1 MIDLSFLTEE
11 EQEAIMKVL
20 QRDAELKS
28 KEEER
33 VRHLPEKIKNDNQLK
48 NMSGQWF
55 YEAKS
60 KRHRDKI
67 HGADIVRASIRR
79 KPTTTAERSQNKS
92 DKTKNSWVN
101 NVNKEVSVPAELS
114 GIREETEE
122 GEVKSNQSS
131 NAVDAS
137 LETPQ
142 ESSKKVAVS
151 PGKQRKN
158 PFNDFTAPEQN
169 VKSRNSESGTVGLS
183 QMPNEDTLSPS
194 KETQSKRNVLNN
206 RSEEHRQ
213 ASGEQND
220 ESQRIADQPP
230 VPKARKVIYK
240 ITDPI
245 LEKDGSFPKPAK
257 RTDRVSGAGTPPR
270 GILKRSSSSSSTDSE
285 VLRVN
290 QTFDHQSKTSLP
302 SSTVLERVAETNP
315 PAEDPSQ
322 NSLERLKQVRFSSS
336 IGTKQPLQSPQLQ
349 HGKDIGEFDLLESDY
364 VKSAENDS
372 NRLDA
377 LQNEQTLPVKSP
389 RSQSSALDVNA
400 RDRDVSQEDTSAPYS
415 SDANRSSLPVTETLQ
430 LKTSLPMEPVTPRK
444 SSSNISPNIQEV
456 QTVDETLSQ
465 NISKQSPNPDLE
477 SSKHSIDQQPLSA
490 KTKSPQVPNASS
502 ADLQQG
508 KPVLVEDQSA
518 KTTSKPDKHAAELMK
533 VADESISK
541 VLDWF
546 KRSSNTGDENTPSV
560 ASQRRESKEEL
571 YLSPRTRVITTKDSG
586 LSTDENTQLI
596 DLSFGNNGKP
606 SNVLKPAAAD
616 AEDIQ
621 IIKVGK
627 KENLSQ
633 ETQETDYNKG
643 PIVLRKSK
651 NGREKMHLQVTDLPV
666 TKLDE
671 TNILKKSAAE
681 GKRLYKPEDESAAYK
696 EPTFLTEGKGKPGSK
711 SFSSPEKLNEGSL
724 LKTNVQV
731 QKEEEKICTI
741 KSLLEEDHVQS
752 QTGFDNKGTERKE
765 PGLLDQGSMQ
775 LDPSSPRTKL
785 PVLPQHESK
794 QPSPVQISDEDT
806 ELKKS
811 VRDIR
816 AFWES
821 NKTGPRHTNKEGIL
835 STTPSASSTV
845 QYTNKGNSKVK
856 PTDDAAASLS
866 IESKDQNKY
875 SLVTFRRVELS
886 DDEASKDK
894 FLKSSKTGPDI
905 MAKSKADHTVEKSR
919 KILQSDGK
927 VNEFTKLPKANNLQ
941 PRIGFTSTSSK
952 KYEDGKEVS
961 SENDRNP
968 SSTQQKPNFKV
979 LSLKDKIDEES
990 KNQIS
995 NPLQFQS
1002 LRSFWDIGP
1011 KSQSRTNMKNETTSP
1026 GNISS
1031 VTNKKESKELK
1042 ESRAETSQEV
1052 VMVQQQNQLPE
1063 RDKTIN
1069 FKVPESPRQE
1079 GQPILWSVNLTRTE
1093 NTESLQ
1099 TVGENVGKSVISKP
1113 KEKVDLPEQEV
1124 KEYIEKMSVPPKEQ
1138 HSTFNNGLQKLLKEI
1153 SEAPL
1158 PSIQLVNDKG
1168 VPRKELG
1175 IDEHLIVSVKTKQ
1188 SKTAPTDSKEI
1199 AVSPEEEVIETVD
1212 KTFAPS
1218 KAQLDAFNAGLEK
1231 LLKET
1236 SKISSSSSQN
1246 ITENISEETVSCP
1259 GQRRFFEK
1267 VMERSH
1273 NTYPTSQREEVLPQ
1287 EVKETI
1293 ERTVVPPKD
1302 ELDELKIGL
1311 GKLLK
1316 ESDASCPLHQ
1326 AADVDEGIQ
1335 REKSHK
1341 EFIPSS
1347 SQKAMCPGITAYVVT
1362 QNEAQPPGEAVS
1374 ETVEKTT
1381 VPPKAEFHD
1390 LDAGLKKLLK
1400 EASAISFSSYSVD
1413 NSKKA
1418 VSENVPEEDQRR
1430 YYKRITET
1438 DQAISVTAQGRV
1450 GAPNVIGTVE
1460 RSTVPYPDNVNPI
1473 NTCLE
1478 KPNEK
1483 AAKVLLP
1490 LYAKNGENVSSRLED
1505 QIDHPVSPGNHHEVT
1520 EILVKTVQPKP
1531 ELCEFNASLQK
1542 LLKEASEMP
1551 PSEQKSFD
1559 NEMHVR
1565 IQSNRSVN
1573 SSYLLDIDHPQEV
1586 KETVEKAVAPSKSE
1600 LRELN
1605 SGLEK
1610 LLKVVSEMPP
1620 SELKRLNREMY
1631 SMGNVRI
1638 QPNQSVNSTYQQEIN
1653 HPQEVNETVK
1663 KAVAP
1668 SKAEL
1673 SEFNS
1678 GLKKLLREVSE
1689 MQTPQ
1694 LKNTDNVMQKSMG
1707 MQPNQ
1712 SVDLTYQPDID
1723 HPQEVNETIAKA
1735 VAPSKSELG
1744 DFNASLQKLLKE
1756 ASETPPLKLK
1766 SVDSVIQGRTQP
1778 NQSAYSPYQQEMDHP
1793 QETEET
1799 VEKTVAPTKAE
1810 CSVLNI
1816 CLEKLLKEA
1825 SDVSSQ
1831 LPMKMG
1837 KQERPNNS
1845 VSQAEKESLAIKMPL
1860 AGPSA
1865 SSGYRTE
1872 FKIPI
1877 KRETLKQNDKALKE
1891 DLVVNEVRGSTLPV
1905 RNVAFEKT
1913 VQTNLAS
1920 PDALLKERENGAAV
1934 FKTHKMKIKNENER
1948 EEAAGKEVDK
1958 SASLADASEATSEV
1972 NAPFRFRRPSTP
1984 LKDDD
1989 RSSKISK
1996 VELVLASPYDDD
2008 DDAISFGSDLSGS
2021 TCSEE
2026 LDPILKAL
2034 KRSADR
2040 QRPSKSLE
2048 DIPSATSN
2056 KGKIDIPKEE
2066 LVLSAEDVS
2075 TVPSDLDHQF
2085 SNPEKLKRLSQSVP
2099 AFLQEES
2106 DRDTDTTSESSY
2118 PHGRIKKS
2126 PSSLTNLSG
2135 SSGMASLSSVSGSVI
2150 SIYSGD
2156 FGNVD
2161 VKGHIQ
2167 FAIDYVEQLKELHI
2181 FVSQCKDLA
2190 IADVKKQH
2198 SDPYV
2203 KTYLLPEKYKL
2214 GKRKTSV
2221 KKKTLNPVYNEI
2233 LRYKI
2238 DKALVKTQR
2247 LNLSVWHNDTF
2258 GRNSFLGEVEL
2269 DLGTWDWNDK
2279 LNKQMN
2285 WFPLKPRTPAAA
2297 LELENRGEI
2306 KLALQYVPQPVG
2318 GNKTP
2323 STGEVHI
2330 WVKECNDLPLLRGNK
2345 INSFVK
2351 CTILPDTS
2359 RKSRQKTRA
2368 VAKTTN
2374 PVFNHTMVYDGFRA
2388 DDLKEA
2394 CVELTVWDHNKL
2406 ANHFLGGLRIG
2417 MGTGKSYGIAVDWM
2431 DSTLEETT
2439 LWERMMSS
2447 PNTWVED
2454 TLPLRMLMVAKL
2466 TK

>member
-20 QRDAELKS
+20 QRDAELKRN
-28 KEEER
+28 EEER

-67 HGADIVRASIRR
+67 HGADIIRASIRR
-79 KPTTTAERSQNKS
+79 KSTTMAEQSQNKS

-131 NAVDAS
+131 NALVAT
-137 LETPQ
+137 LNKPQ

-158 PFNDFTAPEQN
+158 PFNDFIAPEQD
-169 VKSRNSESGTVGLS
+169 VKSSDSESGTTGLS
-183 QMPNEDTLSPS
+183 QMPNADTLSPS
-194 KETQSKRNVLNN
+194 KESQSKRNILNN

-213 ASGEQND
+213 ASGEQTD

-230 VPKARKVIYK
+230 VPKARKVIYR

-245 LEKDGSFPKPAK
+245 LEKDDSFPKPAK

-285 VLRVN
+285 GLRVN
-290 QTFDHQSKTSLP
+290 QIFDHQGKTGLP
-302 SSTVLERVAETNP
+302 SSTVLERVVETNP

-322 NSLERLKQVRFSSS
+322 HSLERLKQVRFSSRT
-336 IGTKQPLQSPQLQ
+336 GTKQPLQSPQLQ
-349 HGKDIGEFDLLESDY
+349 CGKDIGEFDLLESDY
-364 VKSAENDS
+364 VKNAENDTS
-372 NRLDA
+372 MLDA

-400 RDRDVSQEDTSAPYS
+400 TDRDASQEDTSAPYS
-415 SDANRSSLPVTETLQ
+415 SDANRSSLPVNETLR
-430 LKTSLPMEPVTPRK
+430 LKTSLPMEPVIPRK
-444 SSSNISPNIQEV
+444 SSSNISPNVQEV
-456 QTVDETLSQ
+456 QIVDETLSQ
-465 NISKQSPNPDLE
+465 NISKQFPNPDLE
-477 SSKHSIDQQPLSA
+477 SSKHTIDQQPLSA
-490 KTKSPQVPNASS
+490 KTKSTQVPNAST
-502 ADLQQG
+502 ADLQG
-508 KPVLVEDQSA
+508 KPVLVENQSA
-518 KTTSKPDKHAAELMK
+518 KTTSKPDKHAAEFMK
-533 VADESISK
+533 AADESISK

-546 KRSSNTGDENTPSV
+546 KRSSNTDDENTPSV
-560 ASQRRESKEEL
+560 TSQGRESKEEL
-571 YLSPRTRVITTKDSG
+571 YLSSRARVTTTKDSG
-586 LSTDENTQLI
+586 PSTDENTRPI

-606 SNVLKPAAAD
+606 NNVLKPAAVD

-621 IIKVGK
+621 ILKVGK
-627 KENLSQ
+627 KENQSQ
-633 ETQETDYNKG
+633 EIQGTDYNKG
-643 PIVLRKSK
+643 PIVLGKSK
-651 NGREKMHLQVTDLPV
+651 TGREKIHLQVTDLPV

-671 TNILKKSAAE
+671 TNILKKLAAE
-681 GKRLYKPEDESAAYK
+681 GKMLYKPEDESAAYK
-696 EPTFLTEGKGKPGSK
+696 QPTFLKDGKGKPGSK
-711 SFSSPEKLNEGSL
+711 SFSPPEKLNEGSL
-724 LKTNVQV
+724 LKTNVQTGI

-752 QTGFDNKGTERKE
+752 QTGFDDRGIERKE

-775 LDPSSPRTKL
+775 LDPSSSRTKL
-785 PVLPQHESK
+785 LTLPQHESK
-794 QPSPVQISDEDT
+794 QPSQVQISDEET
-806 ELKKS
+806 EQKRR

-816 AFWES
+816 AFWEKD
-821 NKTGPRHTNKEGIL
+821 KTGPRHTNKEDIL
-835 STTPSASSTV
+835 STTPSASSTA
-845 QYTNKGNSKVK
+845 QYINKGSSTVK
-856 PTDDAAASLS
+856 PTDSAASLS
-866 IESKDQNKY
+866 SESKVQNKH
-875 SLVTFRRVELS
+875 SLVTVRRVELS

-894 FLKSSKTGPDI
+894 FLTSSKTGPDI
-905 MAKSKADHTVEKSR
+905 MEKSKANHNVEKSR

-927 VNEFTKLPKANNLQ
+927 VNEFTKLLKANHLQ
-941 PRIGFTSTSSK
+941 PRIGFTPASSN
-952 KYEDGKEVS
+952 KYEDRKQVS
-961 SENDRNP
+961 PENDRNP
-968 SSTQQKPNFKV
+968 SSTQQKPNFKI
-979 LSLKDKIDEES
+979 LSLKEKIDEMS
-990 KNQIS
+990 KDQIS

-1002 LRSFWDIGP
+1002 LRSFWDIGA
-1011 KSQSRTNMKNETTSP
+1011 KSHMENETTSP

-1031 VTNKKESKELK
+1031 ATYQKESKELK
-1042 ESRAETSQEV
+1042 ESRAEMSQEE
-1052 VMVQQQNQLPE
+1052 VMVQQQNQLPWRE
-1063 RDKTIN
+1063 RTKKIN

-1079 GQPILWSVNLTRTE
+1079 GQPIPWSVNLTRTE
-1093 NTESLQ
+1093 NSESVQ
-1099 TVGENVGKSVISKP
+1099 IVGKNVGKSVISKP

-1124 KEYIEKMSVPPKEQ
+1124 KEYIEKRIVPPKVQ
-1138 HSTFNNGLQKLLKEI
+1138 HGTFNNGLQKLLKEM

-1158 PSIQLVNDKG
+1158 PSFQTDGDKG
-1168 VPRKELG
+1168 VPGKELG
-1175 IDEHLIVSVKTKQ
+1175 MDEQLIVSLKTMQ
-1188 SKTAPTDSKEI
+1188 SKTAPTDSKEKTE
-1199 AVSPEEEVIETVD
+1199 SPNEEVAEIVD
-1212 KTFAPS
+1212 KTVAPS
-1218 KAQLDAFNAGLEK
+1218 KAELDAFNAGLEK

-1236 SKISSSSSQN
+1236 SQISSFSSQN
-1246 ITENISEETVSCP
+1246 VTESTSEETVSWP

-1273 NTYPTSQREEVLPQ
+1273 NTYPRYQKEEALPQ

-1293 ERTVVPPKD
+1293 EKTVIPPKD

-1316 ESDASCPLHQ
+1316 ESDTSCPFHQ
-1326 AADVDEGIQ
+1326 AADADEGIQ
-1335 REKSHK
+1335 RESSHA
-1341 EFIPSS
+1341 EAIPSS
-1347 SQKAMCPGITAYVVT
+1347 SQKAMHPGITAYVMI

-1381 VPPKAEFHD
+1381 VPPKTEFCD

-1400 EASAISFSSYSVD
+1400 EASKISFSSYNID

-1418 VSENVPEEDQRR
+1418 APENVPEEDQQRF
-1430 YYKRITET
+1430 YKQVTET
-1438 DQAISVTAQGRV
+1438 DQATSVTAQERV
-1450 GAPNVIGTVE
+1450 GTPNEIGTVE
-1460 RSTVPYPDNVNPI
+1460 RTTVAYQDNVSPI
-1473 NTCLE
+1473 NTRLE
-1478 KPNEK
+1478 KRNEE

-1490 LYAKNGENVSSRLED
+1490 LHAKSGENVSSQPED
-1505 QIDHPVSPGNHHEVT
+1505 QTDHPASPGNHHEVT

-1531 ELCEFNASLQK
+1531 ELHEFNASLQK

-1551 PSEQKSFD
+1551 PSDQKSFD
-1559 NEMHVR
+1559 NEMHIR
-1565 IQSNRSVN
+1565 IQPNQSVN
-1573 SSYLLDIDHPQEV
+1573 CTYQQYIDHPQEV

-1600 LRELN
+1600 LGEFN

-1610 LLKVVSEMPP
+1610 LLK
-1620 SELKRLNREMY
+1620 
-1631 SMGNVRI
+1631 
-1638 QPNQSVNSTYQQEIN
+1638 
-1653 HPQEVNETVK
+1653 
-1663 KAVAP
+1663 
-1668 SKAEL
+1668 
-1673 SEFNS
+1673 
-1678 GLKKLLREVSE
+1678 EVSE
-1689 MQTPQ
+1689 MQTPK
-1694 LKNTDNVMQKSMG
+1694 LKSMDNAMQKSMG
-1707 MQPNQ
+1707 IQSNQ
-1712 SVDLTYQPDID
+1712 SVDLTYQQDTD

-1766 SVDSVIQGRTQP
+1766 SLDSVIQGRTQP
-1778 NQSAYSPYQQEMDHP
+1778 NPSAYSPFQQEMDHA
-1793 QETEET
+1793 QEIKET
-1799 VEKTVAPTKAE
+1799 LEKTVAPTKAE
-1810 CSVLNI
+1810 CSELNI
-1816 CLEKLLKEA
+1816 CLKKLLKEA

-1831 LPMKMG
+1831 LPTRMG
-1837 KQERPNNS
+1837 KQERPNDA
-1845 VSQAEKESLAIKMPL
+1845 VSQAEKGSLAIKMPL
-1860 AGPSA
+1860 SGPSA
-1865 SSGYRTE
+1865 SSSYRTE
-1872 FKIPI
+1872 FKMPI
-1877 KRETLKQNDKALKE
+1877 KRETLKQNDKAVKE
-1891 DLVVNEVRGSTLPV
+1891 DHVVNEVRGSALPE

-1920 PDALLKERENGAAV
+1920 TEALPKERENGVAV
-1934 FKTHKMKIKNENER
+1934 IKTHKMEMINENKR

-1958 SASLADASEATSEV
+1958 SISLADDGEATSEV
-1972 NAPFRFRRPSTP
+1972 DAPSRFRRASTP

-1989 RSSKISK
+1989 HSSKISK
-1996 VELVLASPYDDD
+1996 VELLLASPYDDD
-2008 DDAISFGSDLSGS
+2008 EDDTISFGSDLSGS
-2021 TCSEE
+2021 TCSEEE

-2056 KGKIDIPKEE
+2056 KGKVDIPKEE

-2075 TVPSDLDHQF
+2075 TVPSDPNNQF
-2085 SNPEKLKRLSQSVP
+2085 SNPEKLKRLSKSVP

-2106 DRDTDTTSESSY
+2106 DERDTDTTSESSY
-2118 PHGRIKKS
+2118 RHGRIKKS

-2135 SSGMASLSSVSGSVI
+2135 SSGMASLSSVSGSVM

-2279 LNKQMN
+2279 QNKQMN

-2345 INSFVK
+2345 LNSFVK

-2368 VAKTTN
+2368 VEKTTN
-2374 PVFNHTMVYDGFRA
+2374 PVFNHTMVYDGFRT

-2394 CVELTVWDHNKL
+2394 CVELTVWDHHKL

-2417 MGTGKSYGIAVDWM
+2417 MGTGKSYGTAVDWM
-2431 DSTLEETT
+2431 DSTLDETT

-2447 PNTWVED
+2447 PNKWVED

>member
-508 KPVLVEDQSA
+508 
-518 KTTSKPDKHAAELMK
+518 
-533 VADESISK
+533 
-541 VLDWF
+541 
-546 KRSSNTGDENTPSV
+546 
-560 ASQRRESKEEL
+560 
-571 YLSPRTRVITTKDSG
+571 
-586 LSTDENTQLI
+586 
-596 DLSFGNNGKP
+596 
-606 SNVLKPAAAD
+606 
-616 AEDIQ
+616 
-621 IIKVGK
+621 
-627 KENLSQ
+627 
-633 ETQETDYNKG
+633 
-643 PIVLRKSK
+643 
-651 NGREKMHLQVTDLPV
+651 
-666 TKLDE
+666 
-671 TNILKKSAAE
+671 
-681 GKRLYKPEDESAAYK
+681 
-696 EPTFLTEGKGKPGSK
+696 
-711 SFSSPEKLNEGSL
+711 
-724 LKTNVQV
+724 
-731 QKEEEKICTI
+731 
-741 KSLLEEDHVQS
+741 
-752 QTGFDNKGTERKE
+752 
-765 PGLLDQGSMQ
+765 
-775 LDPSSPRTKL
+775 
-785 PVLPQHESK
+785 
-794 QPSPVQISDEDT
+794 
-806 ELKKS
+806 
-811 VRDIR
+811 
-816 AFWES
+816 
-821 NKTGPRHTNKEGIL
+821 
-835 STTPSASSTV
+835 
-845 QYTNKGNSKVK
+845 
-856 PTDDAAASLS
+856 
-866 IESKDQNKY
+866 
-875 SLVTFRRVELS
+875 
-886 DDEASKDK
+886 
-894 FLKSSKTGPDI
+894 
-905 MAKSKADHTVEKSR
+905 
-919 KILQSDGK
+919 
-927 VNEFTKLPKANNLQ
+927 
-941 PRIGFTSTSSK
+941 
-952 KYEDGKEVS
+952 
-961 SENDRNP
+961 
-968 SSTQQKPNFKV
+968 
-979 LSLKDKIDEES
+979 
-990 KNQIS
+990 
-995 NPLQFQS
+995 
-1002 LRSFWDIGP
+1002 
-1011 KSQSRTNMKNETTSP
+1011 
-1026 GNISS
+1026 
-1031 VTNKKESKELK
+1031 
-1042 ESRAETSQEV
+1042 
-1052 VMVQQQNQLPE
+1052 
-1063 RDKTIN
+1063 
-1069 FKVPESPRQE
+1069 
-1079 GQPILWSVNLTRTE
+1079 
-1093 NTESLQ
+1093 
-1099 TVGENVGKSVISKP
+1099 
-1113 KEKVDLPEQEV
+1113 
-1124 KEYIEKMSVPPKEQ
+1124 
-1138 HSTFNNGLQKLLKEI
+1138 
-1153 SEAPL
+1153 
-1158 PSIQLVNDKG
+1158 
-1168 VPRKELG
+1168 
-1175 IDEHLIVSVKTKQ
+1175 
-1188 SKTAPTDSKEI
+1188 
-1199 AVSPEEEVIETVD
+1199 
-1212 KTFAPS
+1212 
-1218 KAQLDAFNAGLEK
+1218 
-1231 LLKET
+1231 
-1236 SKISSSSSQN
+1236 
-1246 ITENISEETVSCP
+1246 
-1259 GQRRFFEK
+1259 
-1267 VMERSH
+1267 
-1273 NTYPTSQREEVLPQ
+1273 
-1287 EVKETI
+1287 
-1293 ERTVVPPKD
+1293 
-1302 ELDELKIGL
+1302 
-1311 GKLLK
+1311 
-1316 ESDASCPLHQ
+1316 
-1326 AADVDEGIQ
+1326 
-1335 REKSHK
+1335 
-1341 EFIPSS
+1341 
-1347 SQKAMCPGITAYVVT
+1347 
-1362 QNEAQPPGEAVS
+1362 
-1374 ETVEKTT
+1374 
-1381 VPPKAEFHD
+1381 
-1390 LDAGLKKLLK
+1390 
-1400 EASAISFSSYSVD
+1400 
-1413 NSKKA
+1413 
-1418 VSENVPEEDQRR
+1418 
-1430 YYKRITET
+1430 
-1438 DQAISVTAQGRV
+1438 
-1450 GAPNVIGTVE
+1450 
-1460 RSTVPYPDNVNPI
+1460 
-1473 NTCLE
+1473 
-1478 KPNEK
+1478 
-1483 AAKVLLP
+1483 
-1490 LYAKNGENVSSRLED
+1490 
-1505 QIDHPVSPGNHHEVT
+1505 
-1520 EILVKTVQPKP
+1520 
-1531 ELCEFNASLQK
+1531 
-1542 LLKEASEMP
+1542 
-1551 PSEQKSFD
+1551 
-1559 NEMHVR
+1559 
-1565 IQSNRSVN
+1565 
-1573 SSYLLDIDHPQEV
+1573 
-1586 KETVEKAVAPSKSE
+1586 
-1600 LRELN
+1600 
-1605 SGLEK
+1605 
-1610 LLKVVSEMPP
+1610 
-1620 SELKRLNREMY
+1620 
-1631 SMGNVRI
+1631 
-1638 QPNQSVNSTYQQEIN
+1638 
-1653 HPQEVNETVK
+1653 
-1663 KAVAP
+1663 
-1668 SKAEL
+1668 
-1673 SEFNS
+1673 
-1678 GLKKLLREVSE
+1678 
-1689 MQTPQ
+1689 
-1694 LKNTDNVMQKSMG
+1694 
-1707 MQPNQ
+1707 
-1712 SVDLTYQPDID
+1712 
-1723 HPQEVNETIAKA
+1723 
-1735 VAPSKSELG
+1735 
-1744 DFNASLQKLLKE
+1744 
-1756 ASETPPLKLK
+1756 
-1766 SVDSVIQGRTQP
+1766 
-1778 NQSAYSPYQQEMDHP
+1778 
-1793 QETEET
+1793 
-1799 VEKTVAPTKAE
+1799 
-1810 CSVLNI
+1810 
-1816 CLEKLLKEA
+1816 
-1825 SDVSSQ
+1825 
-1831 LPMKMG
+1831 
-1837 KQERPNNS
+1837 
-1845 VSQAEKESLAIKMPL
+1845 
-1860 AGPSA
+1860 
-1865 SSGYRTE
+1865 
-1872 FKIPI
+1872 
-1877 KRETLKQNDKALKE
+1877 
-1891 DLVVNEVRGSTLPV
+1891 
-1905 RNVAFEKT
+1905 
-1913 VQTNLAS
+1913 
-1920 PDALLKERENGAAV
+1920 
-1934 FKTHKMKIKNENER
+1934 
-1948 EEAAGKEVDK
+1948 
-1958 SASLADASEATSEV
+1958 
-1972 NAPFRFRRPSTP
+1972 
-1984 LKDDD
+1984 
-1989 RSSKISK
+1989 
-1996 VELVLASPYDDD
+1996 
-2008 DDAISFGSDLSGS
+2008 
-2021 TCSEE
+2021 SEE

-2066 LVLSAEDVS
+2066 LVLSAEDDQKTDQQQETNENVQGIS

>member
-20 QRDAELKS
+20 QRDAELKR

-33 VRHLPEKIKNDNQLK
+33 VRHLPEKIKSDNQLK

-67 HGADIVRASIRR
+67 HGADIIRASIRR
-79 KPTTTAERSQNKS
+79 KPTTLAERSQNKS

-131 NAVDAS
+131 NAVDAT
-137 LETPQ
+137 LDTPQ

-158 PFNDFTAPEQN
+158 PFNDFTAPVQN
-169 VKSRNSESGTVGLS
+169 IKSRDSESGTIGLS
-183 QMPNEDTLSPS
+183 QMPNEDTLSAS
-194 KETQSKRNVLNN
+194 KETQSKRNILNS

-213 ASGEQND
+213 ASGEQID

-257 RTDRVSGAGTPPR
+257 RTDWVSGAGTPPR

-290 QTFDHQSKTSLP
+290 PIFDHQSKTGLP

-372 NRLDA
+372 SRLDA

-389 RSQSSALDVNA
+389 RSQSSALDVNS

-415 SDANRSSLPVTETLQ
+415 SDANKSSLPVNETLQ

-444 SSSNISPNIQEV
+444 SFSNISPNVQEV

-477 SSKHSIDQQPLSA
+477 SSKHTIDQQPLSA

-560 ASQRRESKEEL
+560 ASQRRETKEEL

-586 LSTDENTQLI
+586 PSTDENTQLI

-606 SNVLKPAAAD
+606 SNVLKPAAVD

-627 KENLSQ
+627 KENVSQ

-643 PIVLRKSK
+643 PIVLGKSK

-681 GKRLYKPEDESAAYK
+681 GKMLYKPEDESAAYK

-724 LKTNVQV
+724 LKTNVQI

-741 KSLLEEDHVQS
+741 KSLLEEDHGQS

-765 PGLLDQGSMQ
+765 PGLPDQGSMQ
-775 LDPSSPRTKL
+775 LEPSSPRTKL

-794 QPSPVQISDEDT
+794 QPSPVQISDEET
-806 ELKKS
+806 EQKRS

-821 NKTGPRHTNKEGIL
+821 DKTGPRHTNKEGIL

-856 PTDDAAASLS
+856 PTDDSAASLS
-866 IESKDQNKY
+866 SESKDQNKY

-941 PRIGFTSTSSK
+941 PRIGFTPPSSK

-979 LSLKDKIDEES
+979 LSLKEKIDEES

-1011 KSQSRTNMKNETTSP
+1011 KSQSRTNMKNETTSSS
-1026 GNISS
+1026 NIGS
-1031 VTNKKESKELK
+1031 VTYQKESKELK
-1042 ESRAETSQEV
+1042 ESRAETSQEE
-1052 VMVQQQNQLPE
+1052 VMVQQQNQLPGRE
-1063 RDKTIN
+1063 KTKKIN

-1093 NTESLQ
+1093 NAESLQ
-1099 TVGENVGKSVISKP
+1099 IVGENVGKSVISKP

-1124 KEYIEKMSVPPKEQ
+1124 KEYIEKMSVTPKEQ
-1138 HSTFNNGLQKLLKEI
+1138 HSTFNSGLQKLLKEM
-1153 SEAPL
+1153 SEAPS
-1158 PSIQLVNDKG
+1158 PSFQPASDKG

-1175 IDEHLIVSVKTKQ
+1175 IDEHLIVSVRTKQ
-1188 SKTAPTDSKEI
+1188 SKTAPTDSKEK
-1199 AVSPEEEVIETVD
+1199 AVSPKEEVVETVD
-1212 KTFAPS
+1212 KTVAPS
-1218 KAQLDAFNAGLEK
+1218 KTELDAFNAGLEK

-1246 ITENISEETVSCP
+1246 VTENISEETVSWP

-1273 NTYPTSQREEVLPQ
+1273 STYPTIQREEVLPQ

-1293 ERTVVPPKD
+1293 ERTVIPPKD

-1326 AADVDEGIQ
+1326 AADADEGIQ
-1335 REKSHK
+1335 RESSH
-1341 EFIPSS
+1341 EEIIPSS
-1347 SQKAMCPGITAYVVT
+1347 SQKAMRPGIAAYVVT

-1400 EASAISFSSYSVD
+1400 EASAISFSSYNVD

-1418 VSENVPEEDQRR
+1418 ASENVPEEDRRR
-1430 YYKRITET
+1430 YYKRVTET
-1438 DQAISVTAQGRV
+1438 DQATSVTAQGRV
-1450 GAPNVIGTVE
+1450 GAPNGIGTVE
-1460 RSTVPYPDNVNPI
+1460 RSTVPYQDDVSPV

-1478 KPNEK
+1478 KPNEE

-1490 LYAKNGENVSSRLED
+1490 LYAKNGENVSSQPED

-1531 ELCEFNASLQK
+1531 ELREFNASLQK

-1565 IQSNRSVN
+1565 IQ
-1573 SSYLLDIDHPQEV
+1573 
-1586 KETVEKAVAPSKSE
+1586 
-1600 LRELN
+1600 
-1605 SGLEK
+1605 
-1610 LLKVVSEMPP
+1610 
-1620 SELKRLNREMY
+1620 
-1631 SMGNVRI
+1631 
-1638 QPNQSVNSTYQQEIN
+1638 PNQSVKSTYQREIN

-1673 SEFNS
+1673 SGFNS
-1678 GLKKLLREVSE
+1678 GLKKLLKEVSE
-1689 MQTPQ
+1689 MQTLQ
-1694 LKNTDNVMQKSMG
+1694 LKNMDNAVQKSMG
-1707 MQPNQ
+1707 IQPNQ
-1712 SVDLTYQPDID
+1712 SVDLTYQQDID

-1756 ASETPPLKLK
+1756 ASETPPLK

-1778 NQSAYSPYQQEMDHP
+1778 NQSAYSSYQQEMDHP
-1793 QETEET
+1793 QEIKET

-1810 CSVLNI
+1810 CSELNI

-1825 SDVSSQ
+1825 SDISSQ
-1831 LPMKMG
+1831 LPTKMG
-1837 KQERPNNS
+1837 KQERPNDS
-1845 VSQAEKESLAIKMPL
+1845 VSQAEKGSLAIKMPL

-1865 SSGYRTE
+1865 SGGYRTE

-1877 KRETLKQNDKALKE
+1877 KRETLKQNDKAVKE
-1891 DLVVNEVRGSTLPV
+1891 DHVVNEVRGSTLPE

-1920 PDALLKERENGAAV
+1920 PEALLKERENGAAV
-1934 FKTHKMKIKNENER
+1934 FKMHKMEIKNENKR

-1989 RSSKISK
+1989 RSTKISK
-1996 VELVLASPYDDD
+1996 VELLLASPYDDED
-2008 DDAISFGSDLSGS
+2008 DTISFGSDLSGS

-2135 SSGMASLSSVSGSVI
+2135 SSGMASLSSVSGSVM

-2167 FAIDYVEQLKELHI
+2167 FAIDYVEQLKELQI

-2238 DKALVKTQR
+2238 DKELVKTQR

-2417 MGTGKSYGIAVDWM
+2417 MGTGKSYGTAVDWM
-2431 DSTLEETT
+2431 DSTLEEIT
-2439 LWERMMSS
+2439 LWERMLSS

>member
-20 QRDAELKS
+20 QRDAELKR
-28 KEEER
+28 KEDER

-67 HGADIVRASIRR
+67 HGADIIRASIRR

-92 DKTKNSWVN
+92 DKTKNNWVN

-122 GEVKSNQSS
+122 GEVKSNQRTLG
-131 NAVDAS
+131 ALTKCMLLS
-137 LETPQ
+137 LRSVLQ
-142 ESSKKVAVS
+142 YV
-151 PGKQRKN
+151 
-158 PFNDFTAPEQN
+158 FT
-169 VKSRNSESGTVGLS
+169 LS
-183 QMPNEDTLSPS
+183 LVYMSCLADTLSPS
-194 KETQSKRNVLNN
+194 KETQSKRNILNS

-213 ASGEQND
+213 ASGEQID

-230 VPKARKVIYK
+230 VPKARKIIYK
-240 ITDPI
+240 ITDPV
-245 LEKDGSFPKPAK
+245 LEKDGSVPKPTK
-257 RTDRVSGAGTPPR
+257 RTDWVSGAGTPPR

-290 QTFDHQSKTSLP
+290 QVFDHQSKTALP

-364 VKSAENDS
+364 VKRAENDS

-389 RSQSSALDVNA
+389 RSQSSALDVNT
-400 RDRDVSQEDTSAPYS
+400 RDRDVTQEDTSAPYS
-415 SDANRSSLPVTETLQ
+415 SDANRSSLPVNETLQ

-444 SSSNISPNIQEV
+444 SSSNISPNVQE
-456 QTVDETLSQ
+456 
-465 NISKQSPNPDLE
+465 
-477 SSKHSIDQQPLSA
+477 PLSA

-518 KTTSKPDKHAAELMK
+518 KTTSKPDRHAAELMK

-571 YLSPRTRVITTKDSG
+571 YLPPRTRVITTKDSG
-586 LSTDENTQLI
+586 PSTDENTQLI
-596 DLSFGNNGKP
+596 DLSFGNSGKP
-606 SNVLKPAAAD
+606 SNVLKPAAVD

-681 GKRLYKPEDESAAYK
+681 GKMLYKPEDESAAYK
-696 EPTFLTEGKGKPGSK
+696 EPTFFTEGKGKPGSK

-724 LKTNVQV
+724 LKTNVQI

-765 PGLLDQGSMQ
+765 PGLLDQGCMQ
-775 LDPSSPRTKL
+775 LEPSSPRTKL

-794 QPSPVQISDEDT
+794 QPSPIQISDEDM

-821 NKTGPRHTNKEGIL
+821 DTTGPRHTNKEGIL
-835 STTPSASSTV
+835 STTLSASSTV

-856 PTDDAAASLS
+856 PTDDSAASLS
-866 IESKDQNKY
+866 SESKDQNKY
-875 SLVTFRRVELS
+875 SLVNFRKVELS

-941 PRIGFTSTSSK
+941 PRIGLTPTSSK

-968 SSTQQKPNFKV
+968 SSTKQKPNFKV

-1031 VTNKKESKELK
+1031 VTYQKESKECE
-1042 ESRAETSQEV
+1042 ESRADTSQEEV
-1052 VMVQQQNQLPE
+1052 IVQQQNQLPE

-1069 FKVPESPRQE
+1069 FKVPELPRQE
-1079 GQPILWSVNLTRTE
+1079 GQPILRSVNLTRTE

-1099 TVGENVGKSVISKP
+1099 IVGENVGKSVISKP

-1138 HSTFNNGLQKLLKEI
+1138 HSTFNNGLQKLLKEM

-1158 PSIQLVNDKG
+1158 PSIQLVSDKS

-1175 IDEHLIVSVKTKQ
+1175 IDEHPIVSVKTKQ
-1188 SKTAPTDSKEI
+1188 SKTAPTDSKEK
-1199 AVSPEEEVIETVD
+1199 AVSPKEEVVETVD
-1212 KTFAPS
+1212 KTVAPS

-1246 ITENISEETVSCP
+1246 
-1259 GQRRFFEK
+1259 

-1273 NTYPTSQREEVLPQ
+1273 NTYPTFQREEMLPQ

-1293 ERTVVPPKD
+1293 ERT
-1302 ELDELKIGL
+1302 
-1311 GKLLK
+1311 
-1316 ESDASCPLHQ
+1316 
-1326 AADVDEGIQ
+1326 
-1335 REKSHK
+1335 
-1341 EFIPSS
+1341 
-1347 SQKAMCPGITAYVVT
+1347 
-1362 QNEAQPPGEAVS
+1362 
-1374 ETVEKTT
+1374 TVEKTT

-1400 EASAISFSSYSVD
+1400 EASAISFSSYNVD

-1418 VSENVPEEDQRR
+1418 VSENVPEDDQRR
-1430 YYKRITET
+1430 YYKRMTET
-1438 DQAISVTAQGRV
+1438 DQATS
-1450 GAPNVIGTVE
+1450 
-1460 RSTVPYPDNVNPI
+1460 
-1473 NTCLE
+1473 
-1478 KPNEK
+1478 
-1483 AAKVLLP
+1483 
-1490 LYAKNGENVSSRLED
+1490 
-1505 QIDHPVSPGNHHEVT
+1505 
-1520 EILVKTVQPKP
+1520 PKP
-1531 ELCEFNASLQK
+1531 ELREFNASLQK

-1565 IQSNRSVN
+1565 IQPNRSVN
-1573 SSYLLDIDHPQEV
+1573 SSYLVDVDHPQEV

-1600 LRELN
+1600 LSEFN

-1610 LLKVVSEMPP
+1610 LLKEVSEMPP
-1620 SELKRLNREMY
+1620 SKLKRLDREMY
-1631 SMGNVRI
+1631 SMGNVKI

-1678 GLKKLLREVSE
+1678 GLKKLLKEVSE

-1694 LKNTDNVMQKSMG
+1694 LKNMDNVMQKSMG

-1712 SVDLTYQPDID
+1712 SVDLTYQQDID

-1735 VAPSKSELG
+1735 VVPSKSELG
-1744 DFNASLQKLLKE
+1744 DFTASLQKLLKE

-1766 SVDSVIQGRTQP
+1766 TVDSVIQGRTQP

-1793 QETEET
+1793 QEIEET

-1810 CSVLNI
+1810 CSELNI

-1837 KQERPNNS
+1837 KQERPSDS
-1845 VSQAEKESLAIKMPL
+1845 VSQAEKGSLPIKMPL

-1865 SSGYRTE
+1865 SSGYCTE

-1891 DLVVNEVRGSTLPV
+1891 DHVVNEVRASTLPM
-1905 RNVAFEKT
+1905 
-1913 VQTNLAS
+1913 
-1920 PDALLKERENGAAV
+1920 
-1934 FKTHKMKIKNENER
+1934 HKMEIKNENER

-1972 NAPFRFRRPSTP
+1972 NAPFRFRRLSTP

-1996 VELVLASPYDDD
+1996 VELLLASPYDDED
-2008 DDAISFGSDLSGS
+2008 DTISFGSDLSG
-2021 TCSEE
+2021 SEE

-2048 DIPSATSN
+2048 DIPSATSSEH
-2056 KGKIDIPKEE
+2056 K
-2066 LVLSAEDVS
+2066 AFS

-2135 SSGMASLSSVSGSVI
+2135 SSGMASLSSVSGSVM

-2285 WFPLKPRTPAAA
+2285 WFPLKPRVTAA

-2306 KLALQYVPQPVG
+2306 KLALQYVPEPVG

-2466 TK
+2466 AK

>member
-20 QRDAELKS
+20 QRDAELKRN
-28 KEEER
+28 EEER

-67 HGADIVRASIRR
+67 HGADIIRASIRR
-79 KPTTTAERSQNKS
+79 KSTTMAEQSQNKS

-131 NAVDAS
+131 NALVAT
-137 LETPQ
+137 LNKPQ

-158 PFNDFTAPEQN
+158 PFNDFIAPEQD
-169 VKSRNSESGTVGLS
+169 VKSSDSESGTTGLS
-183 QMPNEDTLSPS
+183 QMPNADTLSPS
-194 KETQSKRNVLNN
+194 KESQSKRNILNN

-213 ASGEQND
+213 ASGEQTD

-230 VPKARKVIYK
+230 VPKARKVIYR

-245 LEKDGSFPKPAK
+245 LEKDDSFPKPAK

-285 VLRVN
+285 GLRVN
-290 QTFDHQSKTSLP
+290 QIFDHQGKTGLP
-302 SSTVLERVAETNP
+302 SSTVLERVVETNP

-322 NSLERLKQVRFSSS
+322 HSLERLKQVRFSSRT
-336 IGTKQPLQSPQLQ
+336 GTKQPLQSPQLQ
-349 HGKDIGEFDLLESDY
+349 CGKDIGEFDLLESDY
-364 VKSAENDS
+364 VKNAENDTS
-372 NRLDA
+372 MLDA

-400 RDRDVSQEDTSAPYS
+400 TDRDASQEDTSAPYS
-415 SDANRSSLPVTETLQ
+415 SDANRSSLPVNETLR
-430 LKTSLPMEPVTPRK
+430 LKTSLPMEPVIPRK
-444 SSSNISPNIQEV
+444 SSSNISPNVQEV
-456 QTVDETLSQ
+456 QIVDETLSQ
-465 NISKQSPNPDLE
+465 NISKQFPNPDLE
-477 SSKHSIDQQPLSA
+477 SSKHTIDQQPLSA
-490 KTKSPQVPNASS
+490 KTKSTQVPNAST
-502 ADLQQG
+502 ADLQG
-508 KPVLVEDQSA
+508 KPVLVENQSA
-518 KTTSKPDKHAAELMK
+518 KTTSKPDKHAAEFMK
-533 VADESISK
+533 AADESISK

-546 KRSSNTGDENTPSV
+546 KRSSNTDDENTPSV
-560 ASQRRESKEEL
+560 TSQGRESKEEL
-571 YLSPRTRVITTKDSG
+571 YLSSRARVTTTKDSG
-586 LSTDENTQLI
+586 PSTDENTRPI

-606 SNVLKPAAAD
+606 NNVLKPAAVD

-621 IIKVGK
+621 ILKVGK
-627 KENLSQ
+627 KENQSQ
-633 ETQETDYNKG
+633 EIQGTDYNKG
-643 PIVLRKSK
+643 PIVLGKSK
-651 NGREKMHLQVTDLPV
+651 TGREKIHLQVTDLPV

-671 TNILKKSAAE
+671 TNILKKLAAE
-681 GKRLYKPEDESAAYK
+681 GKMLYKPEDESAAYK
-696 EPTFLTEGKGKPGSK
+696 QPTFLKDGKGKPGSK
-711 SFSSPEKLNEGSL
+711 SFSPPEKLNEGSL
-724 LKTNVQV
+724 LKTNVQTGI

-752 QTGFDNKGTERKE
+752 QTGFDDRGIERKE

-775 LDPSSPRTKL
+775 LDPSSSRTKL
-785 PVLPQHESK
+785 LTLPQHESK
-794 QPSPVQISDEDT
+794 QPSQVQISDEET
-806 ELKKS
+806 EQKRR

-816 AFWES
+816 AFWEKD
-821 NKTGPRHTNKEGIL
+821 KTGPRHTNKEDIL
-835 STTPSASSTV
+835 STTPSASSTA
-845 QYTNKGNSKVK
+845 QYINKGSSTVK
-856 PTDDAAASLS
+856 PTDSAASLS
-866 IESKDQNKY
+866 SESKVQNKH
-875 SLVTFRRVELS
+875 SLVTVRRVELS

-894 FLKSSKTGPDI
+894 FLTSSKTGPDI
-905 MAKSKADHTVEKSR
+905 MEKSKANHNVEKSR

-927 VNEFTKLPKANNLQ
+927 VNEFTKLLKANHLQ
-941 PRIGFTSTSSK
+941 PRIGFTPASSN
-952 KYEDGKEVS
+952 KYEDRKQVS
-961 SENDRNP
+961 PENDRNP
-968 SSTQQKPNFKV
+968 SSTQQKPNFKI
-979 LSLKDKIDEES
+979 LSLKEKIDEMS
-990 KNQIS
+990 KDQIS

-1002 LRSFWDIGP
+1002 LRSFWDIGA
-1011 KSQSRTNMKNETTSP
+1011 KSHMENETTSP

-1031 VTNKKESKELK
+1031 ATYQKESKELK
-1042 ESRAETSQEV
+1042 ESRAEMSQEE
-1052 VMVQQQNQLPE
+1052 VMVQQQNQLPWRE
-1063 RDKTIN
+1063 RTKKIN

-1079 GQPILWSVNLTRTE
+1079 GQPIPWSVNLTRTE
-1093 NTESLQ
+1093 NSESVQ
-1099 TVGENVGKSVISKP
+1099 IVGKNVGKSVISKP

-1124 KEYIEKMSVPPKEQ
+1124 KEYIEKRIVPPKVQ
-1138 HSTFNNGLQKLLKEI
+1138 HGTFNNGLQKLLKEM

-1158 PSIQLVNDKG
+1158 PSFQTDGDKG
-1168 VPRKELG
+1168 VPGKELG
-1175 IDEHLIVSVKTKQ
+1175 MDEQLIVSLKTMQ
-1188 SKTAPTDSKEI
+1188 SKTAPTDSKEKTE
-1199 AVSPEEEVIETVD
+1199 SPNEEVAEIVD
-1212 KTFAPS
+1212 KTVAPS
-1218 KAQLDAFNAGLEK
+1218 KAELDAFNAGLEK

-1236 SKISSSSSQN
+1236 SQISSFSSQN
-1246 ITENISEETVSCP
+1246 VTESTSEETVSWP

-1273 NTYPTSQREEVLPQ
+1273 NTYPRYQKEEALPQ

-1293 ERTVVPPKD
+1293 EKTVIPPKD

-1316 ESDASCPLHQ
+1316 ESDTSCPFHQ
-1326 AADVDEGIQ
+1326 AADADEGIQ
-1335 REKSHK
+1335 RESSHA
-1341 EFIPSS
+1341 EAIPSS
-1347 SQKAMCPGITAYVVT
+1347 SQKAMHPGITAYVMI

-1381 VPPKAEFHD
+1381 VPPKTEFCD

-1400 EASAISFSSYSVD
+1400 EASKISFSSYNID

-1418 VSENVPEEDQRR
+1418 APENVPEEDQQRF
-1430 YYKRITET
+1430 YKQVTET
-1438 DQAISVTAQGRV
+1438 DQATSVTAQERV
-1450 GAPNVIGTVE
+1450 GTPNEIGTVE
-1460 RSTVPYPDNVNPI
+1460 RTTVAYQDNVSPI
-1473 NTCLE
+1473 NTRLE
-1478 KPNEK
+1478 KRNEE

-1490 LYAKNGENVSSRLED
+1490 LHAKSGENVSSQPED
-1505 QIDHPVSPGNHHEVT
+1505 QTDHPASPGNHHEVT

-1531 ELCEFNASLQK
+1531 ELHEFNASLQK

-1551 PSEQKSFD
+1551 PSDQKSFD
-1559 NEMHVR
+1559 NEMHIR
-1565 IQSNRSVN
+1565 IQPNQSVN
-1573 SSYLLDIDHPQEV
+1573 CTYQQYIDHPQEV

-1600 LRELN
+1600 LGEFN

-1610 LLKVVSEMPP
+1610 LLK
-1620 SELKRLNREMY
+1620 
-1631 SMGNVRI
+1631 
-1638 QPNQSVNSTYQQEIN
+1638 
-1653 HPQEVNETVK
+1653 
-1663 KAVAP
+1663 
-1668 SKAEL
+1668 
-1673 SEFNS
+1673 
-1678 GLKKLLREVSE
+1678 EVSE
-1689 MQTPQ
+1689 MQTPK
-1694 LKNTDNVMQKSMG
+1694 LKSMDNAMQKSMG
-1707 MQPNQ
+1707 IQSNQ
-1712 SVDLTYQPDID
+1712 SVDLTYQQDTD

-1766 SVDSVIQGRTQP
+1766 SLDSVIQGRTQP
-1778 NQSAYSPYQQEMDHP
+1778 NPSAYSPFQQEMDHA
-1793 QETEET
+1793 QEIKET
-1799 VEKTVAPTKAE
+1799 LEKTVAPTKAE
-1810 CSVLNI
+1810 CSELNI
-1816 CLEKLLKEA
+1816 CLKKLLKEA

-1831 LPMKMG
+1831 LPTRMG
-1837 KQERPNNS
+1837 KQERPNDA
-1845 VSQAEKESLAIKMPL
+1845 VSQAEKGSLAIKMPL
-1860 AGPSA
+1860 SGPSA
-1865 SSGYRTE
+1865 SSSYRTE
-1872 FKIPI
+1872 FKMPI
-1877 KRETLKQNDKALKE
+1877 KRETLKQNDKAVKE
-1891 DLVVNEVRGSTLPV
+1891 DHVVNEVRGSALPE

-1920 PDALLKERENGAAV
+1920 TEALPKERENGVAV
-1934 FKTHKMKIKNENER
+1934 IKTHKMEMINENKR

-1958 SASLADASEATSEV
+1958 SISLADDGEATSEV
-1972 NAPFRFRRPSTP
+1972 DAPSRFRRASTP

-1989 RSSKISK
+1989 HSSKISK
-1996 VELVLASPYDDD
+1996 VELLLASPYDDD
-2008 DDAISFGSDLSGS
+2008 EDDTISFGSDLSGS
-2021 TCSEE
+2021 TCSEEE

-2048 DIPSATSN
+2048 DIPSATS
-2056 KGKIDIPKEE
+2056 I
-2066 LVLSAEDVS
+2066 S
-2075 TVPSDLDHQF
+2075 TVPSDPNNQF
-2085 SNPEKLKRLSQSVP
+2085 SNPEKLKRLSKSVP

-2106 DRDTDTTSESSY
+2106 DERDTDTTSESSY
-2118 PHGRIKKS
+2118 RHGRIKKS

-2135 SSGMASLSSVSGSVI
+2135 SSGMASLSSVSGSVM

-2279 LNKQMN
+2279 QNKQMN

-2345 INSFVK
+2345 LNSFVK

-2368 VAKTTN
+2368 VEKTTN
-2374 PVFNHTMVYDGFRA
+2374 PVFNHTMVYDGFRT

-2394 CVELTVWDHNKL
+2394 CVELTVWDHHKL

-2417 MGTGKSYGIAVDWM
+2417 MGTGKSYGTAVDWM
-2431 DSTLEETT
+2431 DSTLDETT

-2447 PNTWVED
+2447 PNKWVED

>member
-20 QRDAELKS
+20 QRDEELKRN
-28 KEEER
+28 EEER

-67 HGADIVRASIRR
+67 HGADIIRASIRR
-79 KPTTTAERSQNKS
+79 KPTTKAERSQNKS

-131 NAVDAS
+131 NALDAT
-137 LETPQ
+137 LDKPQ

-169 VKSRNSESGTVGLS
+169 VKSRDSESGTTDLS

-194 KETQSKRNVLNN
+194 KESQSKRNVLNS
-206 RSEEHRQ
+206 RSEDHRQ
-213 ASGEQND
+213 ASGEQTD
-220 ESQRIADQPP
+220 ESQRIADRPP

-245 LEKDGSFPKPAK
+245 LEKESSFPKPAK
-257 RTDRVSGAGTPPR
+257 RTDWVNGAGTPPR

-290 QTFDHQSKTSLP
+290 QIFDHQSKTGLP

-364 VKSAENDS
+364 VKNAENDNS
-372 NRLDA
+372 RLDA

-400 RDRDVSQEDTSAPYS
+400 TDRDVSQEDTSVPYS
-415 SDANRSSLPVTETLQ
+415 SDANRSSLPVNETLQ

-444 SSSNISPNIQEV
+444 SSSNLSPNVQEV

-477 SSKHSIDQQPLSA
+477 SSKHTIDQQPLSA

-518 KTTSKPDKHAAELMK
+518 KTTSKPDKHTAEFMK

-546 KRSSNTGDENTPSV
+546 KRSSDTGDETTPSV
-560 ASQRRESKEEL
+560 ASQGRESKEEL
-571 YLSPRTRVITTKDSG
+571 YSSPRTRVITTKDSG
-586 LSTDENTQLI
+586 PSTDENTQLI

-606 SNVLKPAAAD
+606 SNVLKPAAVD
-616 AEDIQ
+616 AEDVQ

-627 KENLSQ
+627 KENLSE
-633 ETQETDYNKG
+633 ETQGTDYNKG
-643 PIVLRKSK
+643 PIVLGKSK
-651 NGREKMHLQVTDLPV
+651 SGREKIHLQVTDLPV

-681 GKRLYKPEDESAAYK
+681 GKILYKPEDESAAYK
-696 EPTFLTEGKGKPGSK
+696 EPTFLTERKGKPGSK

-724 LKTNVQV
+724 LKTNVQIQKGI
-731 QKEEEKICTI
+731 QKEEEKICII

-752 QTGFDNKGTERKE
+752 QTEFDNKGTEIKE

-775 LDPSSPRTKL
+775 LEPSSPRMKL

-794 QPSPVQISDEDT
+794 QPSQVQSSDEET
-806 ELKKS
+806 EQKRT

-821 NKTGPRHTNKEGIL
+821 NKTGPRHANKEGIL

-845 QYTNKGNSKVK
+845 QYINKGNSKVK
-856 PTDDAAASLS
+856 PTDGCAASLS
-866 IESKDQNKY
+866 SESKDQNKY

-894 FLKSSKTGPDI
+894 FPKSSKTGPDI
-905 MAKSKADHTVEKSR
+905 MDKSKADHTVEKSR
-919 KILQSDGK
+919 KILQPDGK
-927 VNEFTKLPKANNLQ
+927 VNEFTKLPKANHLQ
-941 PRIGFTSTSSK
+941 PRIGFTPTSSK

-961 SENDRNP
+961 SENDTHP
-968 SSTQQKPNFKV
+968 SSTQQKPHFQV
-979 LSLKDKIDEES
+979 LSLKEKIDEES

-1002 LRSFWDIGP
+1002 LRSFWDIGA

-1031 VTNKKESKELK
+1031 VTCQKESKELK
-1042 ESRAETSQEV
+1042 ESRAETSQVEV
-1052 VMVQQQNQLPE
+1052 IVQQQNQLPE
-1063 RDKTIN
+1063 REKTKKIN
-1069 FKVPESPRQE
+1069 FKVPELPRQE
-1079 GQPILWSVNLTRTE
+1079 GQPIPWSVNLTRTE
-1093 NTESLQ
+1093 NAESLQ
-1099 TVGENVGKSVISKP
+1099 IVGKNVGKSVISKP

-1138 HSTFNNGLQKLLKEI
+1138 HSTFNNSLQKLLKEM

-1158 PSIQLVNDKG
+1158 PSFQPASDKG

-1175 IDEHLIVSVKTKQ
+1175 IDERLIVSIKTMQ
-1188 SKTAPTDSKEI
+1188 SKTAPTDSKEK
-1199 AVSPEEEVIETVD
+1199 AKFPKEEVVETVD
-1212 KTFAPS
+1212 KTVAPS
-1218 KAQLDAFNAGLEK
+1218 KAELDSFNAGLEK

-1246 ITENISEETVSCP
+1246 VTENISEETVSWP

-1273 NTYPTSQREEVLPQ
+1273 NTYPTFQKEEMLPQ

-1311 GKLLK
+1311 AKLLK

-1326 AADVDEGIQ
+1326 AADGDEGIQ
-1335 REKSHK
+1335 RESSH
-1341 EFIPSS
+1341 EEVIPSS
-1347 SQKAMCPGITAYVVT
+1347 SQKTMRPGIAAYVVT
-1362 QNEAQPPGEAVS
+1362 QNEAQPPGEAIS
-1374 ETVEKTT
+1374 EIVEKTT

-1400 EASAISFSSYSVD
+1400 EASAISFSSYTID

-1418 VSENVPEEDQRR
+1418 ASENVPEEDRRR
-1430 YYKRITET
+1430 YYKRVTET
-1438 DQAISVTAQGRV
+1438 DQATSVTAQERV
-1450 GAPNVIGTVE
+1450 GTPNEIGTVE
-1460 RSTVPYPDNVNPI
+1460 RTTVPYQDNVSPI
-1473 NTCLE
+1473 NPCLE

-1490 LYAKNGENVSSRLED
+1490 LYAKSGENVSSRPED
-1505 QIDHPVSPGNHHEVT
+1505 QTDHPVSPGNHHEVT

-1531 ELCEFNASLQK
+1531 ELREFNASLQK

-1551 PSEQKSFD
+1551 PSEQKSVD
-1559 NEMHVR
+1559 NEMH
-1565 IQSNRSVN
+1565 
-1573 SSYLLDIDHPQEV
+1573 
-1586 KETVEKAVAPSKSE
+1586 
-1600 LRELN
+1600 
-1605 SGLEK
+1605 
-1610 LLKVVSEMPP
+1610 
-1620 SELKRLNREMY
+1620 
-1631 SMGNVRI
+1631 VRI
-1638 QPNQSVNSTYQQEIN
+1638 QPNQSVNSSYQQDID

-1668 SKAEL
+1668 SKSERN
-1673 SEFNS
+1673 EFNS
-1678 GLKKLLREVSE
+1678 GLEKLLKEVSE
-1689 MQTPQ
+1689 MQTPK
-1694 LKNTDNVMQKSMG
+1694 LKNMDNAMQKSMRI
-1707 MQPNQ
+1707 QPNQ
-1712 SVDLTYQPDID
+1712 SVDLTYQQDID
-1723 HPQEVNETIAKA
+1723 HPQEVKETVAKV

-1766 SVDSVIQGRTQP
+1766 SLDSEAQGRTQP
-1778 NQSAYSPYQQEMDHP
+1778 NESAYSPYQQEMDHP
-1793 QETEET
+1793 QEIKET

-1810 CSVLNI
+1810 CSELNI

-1831 LPMKMG
+1831 LPTKMG
-1837 KQERPNNS
+1837 KQERPNDS
-1845 VSQAEKESLAIKMPL
+1845 VSQSEKGSLAIKMPL
-1860 AGPSA
+1860 SGPSA

-1877 KRETLKQNDKALKE
+1877 KRETLKQNDTAVKE
-1891 DLVVNEVRGSTLPV
+1891 DHVVNEVRGSILPE

-1913 VQTNLAS
+1913 IQTNLAS
-1920 PDALLKERENGAAV
+1920 TEALPKERENGAAV
-1934 FKTHKMKIKNENER
+1934 IKTHKMEIKNENKR

-1958 SASLADASEATSEV
+1958 STSLADASEATSEV
-1972 NAPFRFRRPSTP
+1972 NAPFRFRRVSTP

-2008 DDAISFGSDLSGS
+2008 EDDTISFGSDLSGS

-2056 KGKIDIPKEE
+2056 KGKVDIPKEE

-2075 TVPSDLDHQF
+2075 TVPSDLDNQF

-2099 AFLQEES
+2099 AFLQEE
-2106 DRDTDTTSESSY
+2106 
-2118 PHGRIKKS
+2118 
-2126 PSSLTNLSG
+2126 
-2135 SSGMASLSSVSGSVI
+2135 VSGSVM

-2285 WFPLKPRTPAAA
+2285 WYLLKPRTPSAA

-2368 VAKTTN
+2368 VAKTTS

-2406 ANHFLGGLRIG
+2406 ANRFLGGLRIG
-2417 MGTGKSYGIAVDWM
+2417 MGTGKSYGTAVDWM
-2431 DSTLEETT
+2431 DSTSDETT

-2454 TLPLRMLMVAKL
+2454 TLPLRMIMVAKL

>member
-20 QRDAELKS
+20 QRDAELKRN
-28 KEEER
+28 EEER

-48 NMSGQWF
+48 NMTGQWF

-67 HGADIVRASIRR
+67 HGADIIRASIRR
-79 KPTTTAERSQNKS
+79 KPTTGAERSQNKS

-101 NVNKEVSVPAELS
+101 NVNKAVSVPAELS

-122 GEVKSNQSS
+122 GEVKSKQSS
-131 NAVDAS
+131 NALDAT
-137 LETPQ
+137 LDKPQ

-169 VKSRNSESGTVGLS
+169 VKSRDSESGTTGLS

-194 KETQSKRNVLNN
+194 KESQSKRNLLNS
-206 RSEEHRQ
+206 RSEKQKQ
-213 ASGEQND
+213 ASGEQID

-257 RTDRVSGAGTPPR
+257 RTDWVSGAGTPPR

-290 QTFDHQSKTSLP
+290 QIFDHQSKTGLP

-364 VKSAENDS
+364 VKNAENDS
-372 NRLDA
+372 SRLDA

-400 RDRDVSQEDTSAPYS
+400 TDRDVSQEDTSAPYS
-415 SDANRSSLPVTETLQ
+415 SDANRSSLPVNETLQ

-444 SSSNISPNIQEV
+444 SSSNISPNVQEV

-465 NISKQSPNPDLE
+465 NVSKQSPNPDLE
-477 SSKHSIDQQPLSA
+477 SSKHTIDQQPLSA
-490 KTKSPQVPNASS
+490 KTKSSQVPNAIS

-518 KTTSKPDKHAAELMK
+518 KTTSKPDKHAAEFMK
-533 VADESISK
+533 AADESISK

-560 ASQRRESKEEL
+560 ASQGRESKEEL
-571 YLSPRTRVITTKDSG
+571 YLSPRTRVITTKESRP
-586 LSTDENTQLI
+586 STDENTQLI
-596 DLSFGNNGKP
+596 DLSFGSNGKP

-621 IIKVGK
+621 ILKVGK

-633 ETQETDYNKG
+633 ETQGTDYNKG
-643 PIVLRKSK
+643 PIVLGKSK
-651 NGREKMHLQVTDLPV
+651 SGREKIHLQVTDLPV

-681 GKRLYKPEDESAAYK
+681 GKMLYKPEDESAAYK
-696 EPTFLTEGKGKPGSK
+696 EPTFLTEGKDKPGSK
-711 SFSSPEKLNEGSL
+711 SFSSPEKINEGSL
-724 LKTNVQV
+724 LKTNVQIQKGI

-741 KSLLEEDHVQS
+741 KSLLEKDHVQS

-775 LDPSSPRTKL
+775 LEPCSSRPKL

-794 QPSPVQISDEDT
+794 QPSQVQISDEET
-806 ELKKS
+806 EQKRR

-821 NKTGPRHTNKEGIL
+821 DKTGPRHTNKED
-835 STTPSASSTV
+835 TTPSASSTI
-845 QYTNKGNSKVK
+845 QYINKGNSKVK
-856 PTDDAAASLS
+856 PTDDSAASLS
-866 IESKDQNKY
+866 SESKDQNKY

-886 DDEASKDK
+886 DNEASKDK

-905 MAKSKADHTVEKSR
+905 MDKSKADGTVEKSR
-919 KILQSDGK
+919 NILQSDGK
-927 VNEFTKLPKANNLQ
+927 VNEFTKLPKANHLQ
-941 PRIGFTSTSSK
+941 PRIGFTPTSSK

-979 LSLKDKIDEES
+979 LSLKEKIDEES

-1002 LRSFWDIGP
+1002 LRSFWDIGA
-1011 KSQSRTNMKNETTSP
+1011 KSQNRTNMKNETTSP

-1031 VTNKKESKELK
+1031 VTYQKESKELK
-1042 ESRAETSQEV
+1042 ESRAEMSQEE

-1063 RDKTIN
+1063 REKTGKIN

-1079 GQPILWSVNLTRTE
+1079 GPPIPWSVNLTRTE
-1093 NTESLQ
+1093 NAESLQ
-1099 TVGENVGKSVISKP
+1099 VGRGKSVISKP

-1138 HSTFNNGLQKLLKEI
+1138 HSTFNNGLQKLLKEM

-1158 PSIQLVNDKG
+1158 PSFQPASDKG

-1175 IDEHLIVSVKTKQ
+1175 IDEHLIVSVKTMQ
-1188 SKTAPTDSKEI
+1188 RKTAPTDSKEK
-1199 AVSPEEEVIETVD
+1199 AESPKEEVVETVD
-1212 KTFAPS
+1212 KTVAPS
-1218 KAQLDAFNAGLEK
+1218 KAELDAFNAGLEK

-1246 ITENISEETVSCP
+1246 VTENISEETVSWP

-1273 NTYPTSQREEVLPQ
+1273 NTYPTFQKKEVLPQ

-1326 AADVDEGIQ
+1326 AADADEGIQ
-1335 REKSHK
+1335 RESSH
-1341 EFIPSS
+1341 EEVIPSF
-1347 SQKAMCPGITAYVVT
+1347 SQKAMRPGIAAYVVT

-1400 EASAISFSSYSVD
+1400 EASAISFSSYNID

-1418 VSENVPEEDQRR
+1418 VSENVPEEDQQRF
-1430 YYKRITET
+1430 YKRVTET
-1438 DQAISVTAQGRV
+1438 DQATSVTAQERV
-1450 GAPNVIGTVE
+1450 GTPNEIGTVE
-1460 RSTVPYPDNVNPI
+1460 RTTVPYQDNVSPI

-1478 KPNEK
+1478 KPNKE

-1490 LYAKNGENVSSRLED
+1490 LYAKSGENVSSRPED
-1505 QIDHPVSPGNHHEVT
+1505 QTDHPVSPGNHHEVT
-1520 EILVKTVQPKP
+1520 EILVKTVQPKH
-1531 ELCEFNASLQK
+1531 ELREFNASLQK

-1565 IQSNRSVN
+1565 IQPNQSVN
-1573 SSYLLDIDHPQEV
+1573 SSYQQDIDHPQEV
-1586 KETVEKAVAPSKSE
+1586 NEMVKKAAAPSKSE
-1600 LRELN
+1600 LSEFN

-1610 LLKVVSEMPP
+1610 LLK
-1620 SELKRLNREMY
+1620 
-1631 SMGNVRI
+1631 
-1638 QPNQSVNSTYQQEIN
+1638 
-1653 HPQEVNETVK
+1653 
-1663 KAVAP
+1663 
-1668 SKAEL
+1668 
-1673 SEFNS
+1673 
-1678 GLKKLLREVSE
+1678 EVSE
-1689 MQTPQ
+1689 MQTPK
-1694 LKNTDNVMQKSMG
+1694 LKNMDNAMQKSMG
-1707 MQPNQ
+1707 IQPNQ
-1712 SVDLTYQPDID
+1712 SIDLTYQQDID

-1766 SVDSVIQGRTQP
+1766 SLDSVIQGRTQP

-1793 QETEET
+1793 QEIKET

-1810 CSVLNI
+1810 CSELNI

-1831 LPMKMG
+1831 LPTKMG
-1837 KQERPNNS
+1837 KQERLNDS
-1845 VSQAEKESLAIKMPL
+1845 VSQAEKGSLAIKMPL
-1860 AGPSA
+1860 SGPSA

-1872 FKIPI
+1872 YKIPI
-1877 KRETLKQNDKALKE
+1877 KRETLKQNDKAVKE
-1891 DLVVNEVRGSTLPV
+1891 DHVVNEVRGSTLPE

-1920 PDALLKERENGAAV
+1920 TEALPKERENGAAV
-1934 FKTHKMKIKNENER
+1934 IKTHKMEIKNENKR
-1948 EEAAGKEVDK
+1948 EEAAGKVVDK

-1972 NAPFRFRRPSTP
+1972 NAPFRFRKASTP
-1984 LKDDD
+1984 LKEDD

-1996 VELVLASPYDDD
+1996 VELLLASPYDDD
-2008 DDAISFGSDLSGS
+2008 EDDTISFGSDLSGS

-2056 KGKIDIPKEE
+2056 KGKVDIPKEE

-2075 TVPSDLDHQF
+2075 TVPSDLDNQF

-2135 SSGMASLSSVSGSVI
+2135 SSGMASLSSVSGSVM

-2221 KKKTLNPVYNEI
+2221 RKKTLNPVYNEI

-2285 WFPLKPRTPAAA
+2285 WFLLKPRTPAAA

-2374 PVFNHTMVYDGFRA
+2374 PVFNHTMVYDGFKA

-2417 MGTGKSYGIAVDWM
+2417 MGTGKSYGTAVDWM
-2431 DSTLEETT
+2431 DSTLDETT

-2447 PNTWVED
+2447 PNTWIED

>member
-20 QRDAELKS
+20 QRDAELKRN
-28 KEEER
+28 EEER

-67 HGADIVRASIRR
+67 HGADIIRASIRR
-79 KPTTTAERSQNKS
+79 KPTTIAEQSQNKS

-114 GIREETEE
+114 GIREEREE
-122 GEVKSNQSS
+122 GDVKSNQSS
-131 NAVDAS
+131 NALDAT
-137 LETPQ
+137 LDIPQ

-158 PFNDFTAPEQN
+158 PFNDFIAPEQN
-169 VKSRNSESGTVGLS
+169 IKSRDSESGTTGLS

-194 KETQSKRNVLNN
+194 KESQSKRNLLNN

-213 ASGEQND
+213 ASGEQTD

-230 VPKARKVIYK
+230 VPKARKVIYR

-290 QTFDHQSKTSLP
+290 QIFDHQSKTGLP

-322 NSLERLKQVRFSSS
+322 NSLERLKQVRFSSRT
-336 IGTKQPLQSPQLQ
+336 GTKQPLQSPQLQ
-349 HGKDIGEFDLLESDY
+349 CGKDIGEFDLLE
-364 VKSAENDS
+364 NDTS
-372 NRLDA
+372 RFDA
-377 LQNEQTLPVKSP
+377 LQNEQTLPVKPP
-389 RSQSSALDVNA
+389 RSQSSASSVNA
-400 RDRDVSQEDTSAPYS
+400 TDRDASQEDTSAPYS
-415 SDANRSSLPVTETLQ
+415 SDANRSSLPVNETLHF
-430 LKTSLPMEPVTPRK
+430 KTSLPMEPVTPRK
-444 SSSNISPNIQEV
+444 SSSNISPNVQEV

-465 NISKQSPNPDLE
+465 NISKRSPNPDLE
-477 SSKHSIDQQPLSA
+477 SSKHTIDQQPLSA
-490 KTKSPQVPNASS
+490 KTKSTQVPNAST

-508 KPVLVEDQSA
+508 KPVLVENQSA
-518 KTTSKPDKHAAELMK
+518 KTTSKPDKHAAEFMK
-533 VADESISK
+533 AADESISK

-546 KRSSNTGDENTPSV
+546 KRSSSTGDENTPSV
-560 ASQRRESKEEL
+560 TSQRRESKEEL
-571 YLSPRTRVITTKDSG
+571 YLSSRARVITTKDSG
-586 LSTDENTQLI
+586 PSTDENTPLI
-596 DLSFGNNGKP
+596 DLSFGNHGKP
-606 SNVLKPAAAD
+606 SNVLKPAAVD

-621 IIKVGK
+621 ILKVGK
-627 KENLSQ
+627 KENQSQ
-633 ETQETDYNKG
+633 EIQGTDYNKG
-643 PIVLRKSK
+643 PIVLGKSK
-651 NGREKMHLQVTDLPV
+651 SGREKIHLQVTDLPD

-681 GKRLYKPEDESAAYK
+681 GKMLYKPEDESAAYK
-696 EPTFLTEGKGKPGSK
+696 EPTFLKDGKGKPGSK

-724 LKTNVQV
+724 LKTNVQTGI

-741 KSLLEEDHVQS
+741 NSLLEEDHVQS
-752 QTGFDNKGTERKE
+752 QTGFDDRGIERKE

-775 LDPSSPRTKL
+775 LDPSSSRTKL

-794 QPSPVQISDEDT
+794 QPSQVQISDEET
-806 ELKKS
+806 EQKRR

-816 AFWES
+816 AFWERD
-821 NKTGPRHTNKEGIL
+821 KTGPRLTNKEGIL
-835 STTPSASSTV
+835 STTPSASSTA
-845 QYTNKGNSKVK
+845 QYINKGSRTVK
-856 PTDDAAASLS
+856 PTDSAASLS
-866 IESKDQNKY
+866 SESKVQNKH
-875 SLVTFRRVELS
+875 SLVTVRVELS

-905 MAKSKADHTVEKSR
+905 MEKSKANHNVEKSR

-927 VNEFTKLPKANNLQ
+927 VNEFTKLPKANHLQ
-941 PRIGFTSTSSK
+941 PRIDFTPASSNK
-952 KYEDGKEVS
+952 CEDWKQVS
-961 SENDRNP
+961 PENDRNP
-968 SSTQQKPNFKV
+968 ASTQQKPNFKI
-979 LSLKDKIDEES
+979 LSLKEKIDEES

-995 NPLQFQS
+995 NPLHFQS
-1002 LRSFWDIGP
+1002 LRSFWDIGA
-1011 KSQSRTNMKNETTSP
+1011 KSHVENETTSP

-1031 VTNKKESKELK
+1031 ATYQRESKELK
-1042 ESRAETSQEV
+1042 ESRAEMSEEE
-1052 VMVQQQNQLPE
+1052 VMVQQQNQLPLRE
-1063 RDKTIN
+1063 RTKKIN

-1079 GQPILWSVNLTRTE
+1079 GQPIPWSVNLTRTE
-1093 NTESLQ
+1093 NAESVQ
-1099 TVGENVGKSVISKP
+1099 IVGKNVGKSVISKP
-1113 KEKVDLPEQEV
+1113 EEKVDLLEQEV
-1124 KEYIEKMSVPPKEQ
+1124 KEYIEKRIVPPKVQ
-1138 HSTFNNGLQKLLKEI
+1138 HSTFNSGLQKLLKEM

-1158 PSIQLVNDKG
+1158 PSFQPAGDKG
-1168 VPRKELG
+1168 SPREELG
-1175 IDEHLIVSVKTKQ
+1175 IDEQLIVSVKTMQ
-1188 SKTAPTDSKEI
+1188 SKAAPTDSKEK
-1199 AVSPEEEVIETVD
+1199 AESPKEEVAETVD
-1212 KTFAPS
+1212 KTVAPS
-1218 KAQLDAFNAGLEK
+1218 KAELNAFNAGLEK

-1236 SKISSSSSQN
+1236 SQIPSSSSSQN
-1246 ITENISEETVSCP
+1246 VTENTSEETVSWP

-1267 VMERSH
+1267 VIERSH
-1273 NTYPTSQREEVLPQ
+1273 NTYPRYQKEEALPQ
-1287 EVKETI
+1287 EVKETM
-1293 ERTVVPPKD
+1293 EKTVIPPKD
-1302 ELDELKIGL
+1302 ELHELKIGL

-1326 AADVDEGIQ
+1326 AADADEGIQ
-1335 REKSHK
+1335 RESSYA
-1341 EFIPSS
+1341 EAIPSS
-1347 SQKAMCPGITAYVVT
+1347 SPKAMHPGIAAYVMT

-1381 VPPKAEFHD
+1381 VPPKTEFCD

-1400 EASAISFSSYSVD
+1400 EASKISFSSYSID
-1413 NSKKA
+1413 NSKQGA
-1418 VSENVPEEDQRR
+1418 PESVPEEDGQRF
-1430 YYKRITET
+1430 YKQVTET
-1438 DQAISVTAQGRV
+1438 DQGTSVAAQQRV
-1450 GAPNVIGTVE
+1450 GTPDEIGTVE
-1460 RSTVPYPDNVNPI
+1460 RTTVPYQDNVSPI
-1473 NTCLE
+1473 DTCLE
-1478 KPNEK
+1478 KPDEE

-1490 LYAKNGENVSSRLED
+1490 LHAKSGENVSSQPED
-1505 QIDHPVSPGNHHEVT
+1505 QTDHPISPGNHHEVT

-1531 ELCEFNASLQK
+1531 ELREFNASLQK

-1551 PSEQKSFD
+1551 PSDQKSFD

-1565 IQSNRSVN
+1565 IQPNQSVN
-1573 SSYLLDIDHPQEV
+1573 CTYQQDIDHPQEV
-1586 KETVEKAVAPSKSE
+1586 KETIAKAVAPSKSE
-1600 LRELN
+1600 LSEFN

-1610 LLKVVSEMPP
+1610 LLK
-1620 SELKRLNREMY
+1620 
-1631 SMGNVRI
+1631 
-1638 QPNQSVNSTYQQEIN
+1638 
-1653 HPQEVNETVK
+1653 
-1663 KAVAP
+1663 
-1668 SKAEL
+1668 
-1673 SEFNS
+1673 
-1678 GLKKLLREVSE
+1678 EVSE
-1689 MQTPQ
+1689 MQTPK
-1694 LKNTDNVMQKSMG
+1694 LKSMENAMQKSMG
-1707 MQPNQ
+1707 VQPNQ
-1712 SVDLTYQPDID
+1712 SVDLTYQQDTD

-1744 DFNASLQKLLKE
+1744 DFNASLQKLLRE

-1766 SVDSVIQGRTQP
+1766 SLDSVIQGRTQP
-1778 NQSAYSPYQQEMDHP
+1778 NLSAYSPFQQEMDHA
-1793 QETEET
+1793 QEIKET

-1810 CSVLNI
+1810 CSELNI
-1816 CLEKLLKEA
+1816 CLKKLLKEA

-1831 LPMKMG
+1831 LPTKMG
-1837 KQERPNNS
+1837 KQERPNDS

-1860 AGPSA
+1860 SGPSA

-1877 KRETLKQNDKALKE
+1877 KRETLKQNDKAVKE
-1891 DLVVNEVRGSTLPV
+1891 DHVVNEVRGSALPEI
-1905 RNVAFEKT
+1905 NVAFEKT

-1920 PDALLKERENGAAV
+1920 TEALPKERENGAAV
-1934 FKTHKMKIKNENER
+1934 IKTHKMEIKNENKR

-1958 SASLADASEATSEV
+1958 SVSLADDSEATSV
-1972 NAPFRFRRPSTP
+1972 FRRASTP

-1996 VELVLASPYDDD
+1996 VELLLASPYDDQD
-2008 DDAISFGSDLSGS
+2008 DTISFGSDLSGS
-2021 TCSEE
+2021 TCSEEE

-2048 DIPSATSN
+2048 DIPSATS
-2056 KGKIDIPKEE
+2056 I
-2066 LVLSAEDVS
+2066 S
-2075 TVPSDLDHQF
+2075 TVPSDPDNQF
-2085 SNPEKLKRLSQSVP
+2085 SNPEKLKRLSKSVP
-2099 AFLQEES
+2099 AFLQEE
-2106 DRDTDTTSESSY
+2106 
-2118 PHGRIKKS
+2118 
-2126 PSSLTNLSG
+2126 
-2135 SSGMASLSSVSGSVI
+2135 VSGSVM
-2150 SIYSGD
+2150 SVYSGD

-2221 KKKTLNPVYNEI
+2221 KKKTLNPVFNEI

-2238 DKALVKTQR
+2238 DTALVKTQR

-2279 LNKQMN
+2279 QNKQMN

-2345 INSFVK
+2345 LNSFVK

-2374 PVFNHTMVYDGFRA
+2374 PVFNHTMVYDGFRT

-2394 CVELTVWDHNKL
+2394 CVELTVWDHHKL

-2417 MGTGKSYGIAVDWM
+2417 MGTGKSYGTAVDWM
-2431 DSTLEETT
+2431 DSTLDETT

-2447 PNTWVED
+2447 PNKWVED

>member
-20 QRDAELKS
+20 QRDEELKRN
-28 KEEER
+28 EEER

-67 HGADIVRASIRR
+67 HGADIIRASIRR
-79 KPTTTAERSQNKS
+79 KPTTKAERSQNKS

-131 NAVDAS
+131 NALDAT
-137 LETPQ
+137 LDKPQ

-158 PFNDFTAPEQN
+158 PFNDITAPEQN
-169 VKSRNSESGTVGLS
+169 VKSRDSESGTTDLS

-194 KETQSKRNVLNN
+194 KESQSKRNVLNS
-206 RSEEHRQ
+206 RSEDHRQ
-213 ASGEQND
+213 ASGEQTD
-220 ESQRIADQPP
+220 ESQRIADRPP

-245 LEKDGSFPKPAK
+245 LEKESSFPKPAK
-257 RTDRVSGAGTPPR
+257 RTDWVNGAGTPPR

-290 QTFDHQSKTSLP
+290 QIFDHQSKTGLP

-364 VKSAENDS
+364 VKNAENDNS
-372 NRLDA
+372 RLDA

-400 RDRDVSQEDTSAPYS
+400 TDRDVSQEDTSVPYS
-415 SDANRSSLPVTETLQ
+415 SDANRSSLPVNETLQ

-444 SSSNISPNIQEV
+444 SSSNLSPNVQEV

-477 SSKHSIDQQPLSA
+477 SSKHTIDQQPLSA

-518 KTTSKPDKHAAELMK
+518 KTTSKPDKHTAEFMK

-546 KRSSNTGDENTPSV
+546 KRSSDTGDETTPSV
-560 ASQRRESKEEL
+560 ASQGRESKEEL
-571 YLSPRTRVITTKDSG
+571 YSSPRTRVITTKDSG
-586 LSTDENTQLI
+586 PSTDENTQLI

-606 SNVLKPAAAD
+606 SNVLKPAAVD

-627 KENLSQ
+627 KENLSE
-633 ETQETDYNKG
+633 ETQGTDYNKG
-643 PIVLRKSK
+643 PIVLGKSK
-651 NGREKMHLQVTDLPV
+651 SGREKIHLQVTDLPV

-681 GKRLYKPEDESAAYK
+681 GKILYKPEDESAAYK
-696 EPTFLTEGKGKPGSK
+696 EPTFLTERKGKPGSK

-724 LKTNVQV
+724 LKTNVQIQKGI
-731 QKEEEKICTI
+731 QKEEEKICII

-752 QTGFDNKGTERKE
+752 QTEFDNKGTEIKE

-775 LDPSSPRTKL
+775 LEPSSPRMKL

-794 QPSPVQISDEDT
+794 QPSQVQSSDEET
-806 ELKKS
+806 EQKRT

-821 NKTGPRHTNKEGIL
+821 NKTGPRHANKEGIL

-845 QYTNKGNSKVK
+845 QYINKGNSKVK
-856 PTDDAAASLS
+856 PTDGCAASLS
-866 IESKDQNKY
+866 SESKDQNKY

-894 FLKSSKTGPDI
+894 FPKSSKTGPDI
-905 MAKSKADHTVEKSR
+905 MDKSKADHTVEKSR

-927 VNEFTKLPKANNLQ
+927 VNEFTKLPKANHLQ
-941 PRIGFTSTSSK
+941 PRIGFTPTSSK

-961 SENDRNP
+961 SENDTNP
-968 SSTQQKPNFKV
+968 SSTQQKPHFKV
-979 LSLKDKIDEES
+979 LSLKEKIDEES

-1002 LRSFWDIGP
+1002 LRSFWDIGA

-1031 VTNKKESKELK
+1031 VTCQKESKELK
-1042 ESRAETSQEV
+1042 ESRAETSQAEV
-1052 VMVQQQNQLPE
+1052 IVQQQNQLPGRE
-1063 RDKTIN
+1063 KTKKIN
-1069 FKVPESPRQE
+1069 VKVPESPRQE
-1079 GQPILWSVNLTRTE
+1079 GQPIPWSVNLTRTE
-1093 NTESLQ
+1093 NAESLQ
-1099 TVGENVGKSVISKP
+1099 IVGKNVGKSVISKP

-1138 HSTFNNGLQKLLKEI
+1138 HSTFNNSLQKLLKEM

-1158 PSIQLVNDKG
+1158 PSFQPASDKG

-1175 IDEHLIVSVKTKQ
+1175 IDERLIVSIKTMQ
-1188 SKTAPTDSKEI
+1188 SKTAPTDSKEK
-1199 AVSPEEEVIETVD
+1199 AKFPKEEVVETVD
-1212 KTFAPS
+1212 KTVAPS
-1218 KAQLDAFNAGLEK
+1218 KAELDSFNAGLEK

-1236 SKISSSSSQN
+1236 SKISLSSSQN
-1246 ITENISEETVSCP
+1246 VTENISEETVSWP

-1273 NTYPTSQREEVLPQ
+1273 NTYPTFQKEEMLPQ

-1316 ESDASCPLHQ
+1316 ESDTSCPLHQ
-1326 AADVDEGIQ
+1326 AADADEGIQ
-1335 REKSHK
+1335 RANSH
-1341 EFIPSS
+1341 EEVIPNS
-1347 SQKAMCPGITAYVVT
+1347 SQKTMRPGIVAYVVT
-1362 QNEAQPPGEAVS
+1362 QNETQPPGEAVS
-1374 ETVEKTT
+1374 EIVEKTT
-1381 VPPKAEFHD
+1381 VPPKAEFRD

-1400 EASAISFSSYSVD
+1400 EASAISFSSYTID

-1418 VSENVPEEDQRR
+1418 ASENVPEEDRRR
-1430 YYKRITET
+1430 YYKRVTEAT
-1438 DQAISVTAQGRV
+1438 SVTAQERV
-1450 GAPNVIGTVE
+1450 GTPNEIGTVE
-1460 RSTVPYPDNVNPI
+1460 RTTVPYQDNVSPI
-1473 NTCLE
+1473 NPCLE

-1490 LYAKNGENVSSRLED
+1490 LYAKSGENVSSRPED
-1505 QIDHPVSPGNHHEVT
+1505 QTDHPVSPGNHHEVT

-1531 ELCEFNASLQK
+1531 ELREFNASLQK

-1551 PSEQKSFD
+1551 PSEQKSVD

-1565 IQSNRSVN
+1565 IQPNQSVN
-1573 SSYLLDIDHPQEV
+1573 SSYQQDIDHPQEV

-1600 LRELN
+1600 RNEFN

-1610 LLKVVSEMPP
+1610 LLTEASEMPP
-1620 SELKRLNREMY
+1620 SELKRLDREMY
-1631 SMGNVRI
+1631 SMVNFRI
-1638 QPNQSVNSTYQQEIN
+1638 QPNHSVNSTYQQEIN

-1668 SKAEL
+1668 SKSERN
-1673 SEFNS
+1673 EFNS
-1678 GLKKLLREVSE
+1678 GLEKLLKEVSE
-1689 MQTPQ
+1689 MQTPK
-1694 LKNTDNVMQKSMG
+1694 LKNMDNAMQKSMRI
-1707 MQPNQ
+1707 QPNPN
-1712 SVDLTYQPDID
+1712 VDLTYQQDID
-1723 HPQEVNETIAKA
+1723 HPQEVKETVAKV

-1766 SVDSVIQGRTQP
+1766 SLDSVAQGRTQP
-1778 NQSAYSPYQQEMDHP
+1778 NESAYSPYQQEMDHP
-1793 QETEET
+1793 QEIKET

-1810 CSVLNI
+1810 CSELNI

-1831 LPMKMG
+1831 LPTKMG
-1837 KQERPNNS
+1837 KQERPNDS
-1845 VSQAEKESLAIKMPL
+1845 VSQSEKGSLAIKMPL
-1860 AGPSA
+1860 SGPSA

-1877 KRETLKQNDKALKE
+1877 KRETLKQNDTAVKE
-1891 DLVVNEVRGSTLPV
+1891 DHVVNEVRGSILPE

-1913 VQTNLAS
+1913 IQTNLAS
-1920 PDALLKERENGAAV
+1920 TEALPKERENGAAV
-1934 FKTHKMKIKNENER
+1934 IKTHKMEIKNENKR

-1958 SASLADASEATSEV
+1958 STSLADASEATSEV
-1972 NAPFRFRRPSTP
+1972 NAPFRFRRVSTP

-1989 RSSKISK
+1989 HSSKISK

-2008 DDAISFGSDLSGS
+2008 EDDTISFGSDLSGS

-2056 KGKIDIPKEE
+2056 KGKVDIPKEE

-2075 TVPSDLDHQF
+2075 TVPSDLDNQF

-2099 AFLQEES
+2099 AFLQEE
-2106 DRDTDTTSESSY
+2106 
-2118 PHGRIKKS
+2118 
-2126 PSSLTNLSG
+2126 
-2135 SSGMASLSSVSGSVI
+2135 VSGSVM

-2285 WFPLKPRTPAAA
+2285 WYLLKPRTPSAA

-2368 VAKTTN
+2368 VAKTTS

-2406 ANHFLGGLRIG
+2406 ANRFLGGLRIG
-2417 MGTGKSYGIAVDWM
+2417 MGTGKSYGTAVDWM
-2431 DSTLEETT
+2431 DSTSDETT

-2454 TLPLRMLMVAKL
+2454 TLPLRMIMVAKL

>member
-20 QRDAELKS
+20 HRDAELKRN
-28 KEEER
+28 EEER

-67 HGADIVRASIRR
+67 HGADIIRASIRR
-79 KPTTTAERSQNKS
+79 KPTTLAERSQNKS

-101 NVNKEVSVPAELS
+101 NVNKEASVPAELS

-131 NAVDAS
+131 NALDAT
-137 LETPQ
+137 LDKPQ

-169 VKSRNSESGTVGLS
+169 VRRKDSESETTGLS

-194 KETQSKRNVLNN
+194 KESQSKRNILNN

-213 ASGEQND
+213 ASGEQID
-220 ESQRIADQPP
+220 ESPRIADQPP
-230 VPKARKVIYK
+230 VPKARRVLYK

-245 LEKDGSFPKPAK
+245 WEKDGSFPKPAK

-290 QTFDHQSKTSLP
+290 QIFDHQSKTGLP
-302 SSTVLERVAETNP
+302 SSTVLEKVAETNP

-336 IGTKQPLQSPQLQ
+336 IGTKQPLKSPQLH

-364 VKSAENDS
+364 VKNAENDTS
-372 NRLDA
+372 KLDA
-377 LQNEQTLPVKSP
+377 LQNKQTLPVKSP

-400 RDRDVSQEDTSAPYS
+400 TDRDVSQEDTSAPHS
-415 SDANRSSLPVTETLQ
+415 SDANRSSLPVNETLQ
-430 LKTSLPMEPVTPRK
+430 LKTRPPMEPLTPRK
-444 SSSNISPNIQEV
+444 SSTNISPNVQEV
-456 QTVDETLSQ
+456 QTVDETFSQ

-477 SSKHSIDQQPLSA
+477 PSKHTIDQQPLSA
-490 KTKSPQVPNASS
+490 KTKSPQVPNTSS
-502 ADLQQG
+502 ANLQQG

-518 KTTSKPDKHAAELMK
+518 KTTSKPDKHAAEFMK
-533 VADESISK
+533 AADESISK

-546 KRSSNTGDENTPSV
+546 KRSSNTGDENTSSV
-560 ASQRRESKEEL
+560 TSQGRESKEEL
-571 YLSPRTRVITTKDSG
+571 YLSPRTKVITTKESG
-586 LSTDENTQLI
+586 PSTDENTQLI

-606 SNVLKPAAAD
+606 SNVLKPAAVD
-616 AEDIQ
+616 AEHIQ
-621 IIKVGK
+621 ILKVGK
-627 KENLSQ
+627 KENQSQ
-633 ETQETDYNKG
+633 ETQGTDYNKG
-643 PIVLRKSK
+643 PIVLGKSK
-651 NGREKMHLQVTDLPV
+651 SGREKIHLQVTDLPV
-666 TKLDE
+666 TELDE

-681 GKRLYKPEDESAAYK
+681 GKMLYKPEDESAAYK
-696 EPTFLTEGKGKPGSK
+696 EPAFLKDGKGKPGSK
-711 SFSSPEKLNEGSL
+711 SFSSPEKLNET
-724 LKTNVQV
+724 LKTNVQTGI

-741 KSLLEEDHVQS
+741 KSLLEEDHVQP
-752 QTGFDNKGTERKE
+752 QTGFDNKGIERKE

-775 LDPSSPRTKL
+775 LDPSSSRTKL

-794 QPSPVQISDEDT
+794 QPSQVQISDE
-806 ELKKS
+806 EKEQKRR

-821 NKTGPRHTNKEGIL
+821 DKTGLRHTNKEGIL
-835 STTPSASSTV
+835 STTPSASSTA
-845 QYTNKGNSKVK
+845 QYINKGSSKVK
-856 PTDDAAASLS
+856 PTDSAASLS
-866 IESKDQNKY
+866 SESKDQNKY

-886 DDEASKDK
+886 DDKASKDK

-905 MAKSKADHTVEKSR
+905 MEKSKADHTVENSR

-941 PRIGFTSTSSK
+941 PRIGFTPASSNK
-952 KYEDGKEVS
+952 HEDRKQVS
-961 SENDRNP
+961 LENDRNP
-968 SSTQQKPNFKV
+968 SSVQQKPNFKI
-979 LSLKDKIDEES
+979 LSLKEKIDEES
-990 KNQIS
+990 KNEIS

-1002 LRSFWDIGP
+1002 LRSFWDIGA
-1011 KSQSRTNMKNETTSP
+1011 KSQSRTNMENETTSP

-1031 VTNKKESKELK
+1031 ATYQKESKELK
-1042 ESRAETSQEV
+1042 ESRAEMSQEEV
-1052 VMVQQQNQLPE
+1052 IVQQQNQLPSRE
-1063 RDKTIN
+1063 KTKKIN
-1069 FKVPESPRQE
+1069 FKVSESPRQE
-1079 GQPILWSVNLTRTE
+1079 GQPLPWSVNVTRTE
-1093 NTESLQ
+1093 NAESVQ
-1099 TVGENVGKSVISKP
+1099 IVGKNVGKSVISKP

-1124 KEYIEKMSVPPKEQ
+1124 KEYIEKKIVPPKEQ
-1138 HSTFNNGLQKLLKEI
+1138 HSTFNNGLQKLLKEM

-1158 PSIQLVNDKG
+1158 PSFQPAGDKG
-1168 VPRKELG
+1168 VLRKELG
-1175 IDEHLIVSVKTKQ
+1175 IDEHLIASVKTMQ
-1188 SKTAPTDSKEI
+1188 SKTAPTDSKDKAE
-1199 AVSPEEEVIETVD
+1199 SPKEEVLETVD
-1212 KTFAPS
+1212 KTVAPS
-1218 KAQLDAFNAGLEK
+1218 KAELDAFNAGLEK

-1236 SKISSSSSQN
+1236 SKLSSSSQHA
-1246 ITENISEETVSCP
+1246 TENTSEETVSWP
-1259 GQRRFFEK
+1259 EQRRFFEK

-1273 NTYPTSQREEVLPQ
+1273 NTYPKYQKEEALPQ

-1293 ERTVVPPKD
+1293 EKTVVPPKD

-1326 AADVDEGIQ
+1326 AADADEGIQ
-1335 REKSHK
+1335 REFSH
-1341 EFIPSS
+1341 EEVIPSS
-1347 SQKAMCPGITAYVVT
+1347 SQKAMRPGIAACVMT
-1362 QNEAQPPGEAVS
+1362 QNESQPPGEAVL

-1400 EASAISFSSYSVD
+1400 EASEISFSSYNVD

-1418 VSENVPEEDQRR
+1418 VSENVPEEDRQRF
-1430 YYKRITET
+1430 YKRVTVT
-1438 DQAISVTAQGRV
+1438 DQATSGTAQERV
-1450 GAPNVIGTVE
+1450 GTPNEIGTVA
-1460 RSTVPYPDNVNPI
+1460 RTTVPYQDVSPI
-1473 NTCLE
+1473 NTHLE
-1478 KPNEK
+1478 KPNEET
-1483 AAKVLLP
+1483 AKVLLP
-1490 LYAKNGENVSSRLED
+1490 LHAKSEENVSSRPED
-1505 QIDHPVSPGNHHEVT
+1505 QTDHPVSPSNHHEVT

-1531 ELCEFNASLQK
+1531 ELREFNASFQKLLKEASEMPPSEQKSFDNEMHVRIQPNQSVNSTYQQHIDHPQEVKETVEKAVAPSKSELSEFNACLQK

-1565 IQSNRSVN
+1565 IQ
-1573 SSYLLDIDHPQEV
+1573 
-1586 KETVEKAVAPSKSE
+1586 
-1600 LRELN
+1600 
-1605 SGLEK
+1605 
-1610 LLKVVSEMPP
+1610 
-1620 SELKRLNREMY
+1620 
-1631 SMGNVRI
+1631 
-1638 QPNQSVNSTYQQEIN
+1638 PNQSVNSTYQQEIN
-1653 HPQEVNETVK
+1653 PPQEVNETVK
-1663 KAVAP
+1663 KAIAP
-1668 SKAEL
+1668 SKSEL

-1678 GLKKLLREVSE
+1678 GLEKLLKEVSE
-1689 MQTPQ
+1689 MQTPK
-1694 LKNTDNVMQKSMG
+1694 LKNMDNAMQKSMG
-1707 MQPNQ
+1707 IQPNQ
-1712 SVDLTYQPDID
+1712 HVDLTYQRDID

-1766 SVDSVIQGRTQP
+1766 SLDNVIHGRTQP
-1778 NQSAYSPYQQEMDHP
+1778 NQSAYSLYQQEMDHH
-1793 QETEET
+1793 QEIKET
-1799 VEKTVAPTKAE
+1799 VEKTVAPTKAACNE
-1810 CSVLNI
+1810 LNI
-1816 CLEKLLKEA
+1816 CLEKLLEEA
-1825 SDVSSQ
+1825 ADVSSR

-1837 KQERPNNS
+1837 KQERPNDS
-1845 VSQAEKESLAIKMPL
+1845 VSQAEKGSLAIKMPL
-1860 AGPSA
+1860 SGPSA
-1865 SSGYRTE
+1865 SGGYRTE

-1877 KRETLKQNDKALKE
+1877 KRETLKQNDKAVK
-1891 DLVVNEVRGSTLPV
+1891 DDDVVNEVRGSALPE

-1920 PDALLKERENGAAV
+1920 TEALPKGKENGAAV
-1934 FKTHKMKIKNENER
+1934 IKTHKMEIKNENKR

-1958 SASLADASEATSEV
+1958 NASLDACEATSEV
-1972 NAPFRFRRPSTP
+1972 NAPSRFRRASTP
-1984 LKDDD
+1984 LQDDD
-1989 RSSKISK
+1989 CASNISK
-1996 VELVLASPYDDD
+1996 VELLLASPYDDED
-2008 DDAISFGSDLSGS
+2008 DTIRFGSDLSGS
-2021 TCSEE
+2021 TCSEDE
-2026 LDPILKAL
+2026 LNPILKAL

-2056 KGKIDIPKEE
+2056 KGKVDIPKEE

-2075 TVPSDLDHQF
+2075 TVPSDPDNQF
-2085 SNPEKLKRLSQSVP
+2085 SNPEKLKRLSKSVP

-2118 PHGRIKKS
+2118 RHGRIKKS
-2126 PSSLTNLSG
+2126 PSSLTNFSG
-2135 SSGMASLSSVSGSVI
+2135 SSGMASLSSVSGSVM

-2161 VKGHIQ
+2161 VKGHVQ
-2167 FAIDYVEQLKELHI
+2167 FAIDYVEQLKEFHI

-2221 KKKTLNPVYNEI
+2221 RKKTLNPVYNEI

-2306 KLALQYVPQPVG
+2306 KLALQYIPQPVG

-2345 INSFVK
+2345 LNSFVK

-2406 ANHFLGGLRIG
+2406 ANHFLGGIRIG
-2417 MGTGKSYGIAVDWM
+2417 MGTGKSYGTAVDWM
-2431 DSTLEETT
+2431 DSTLDETT

>member
-20 QRDAELKS
+20 QRDEELKRN
-28 KEEER
+28 EEER

-67 HGADIVRASIRR
+67 HGADIIRASIRR
-79 KPTTTAERSQNKS
+79 KPTTKAERSQNKS

-122 GEVKSNQSS
+122 GEVKSSQSS
-131 NAVDAS
+131 NALDAT
-137 LETPQ
+137 LDKPQ

-169 VKSRNSESGTVGLS
+169 VKSRDSESGTTDLS

-194 KETQSKRNVLNN
+194 KESQSKRNVLNS
-206 RSEEHRQ
+206 RSEDHRQ
-213 ASGEQND
+213 ASGEQTD
-220 ESQRIADQPP
+220 ESQRIADRPP

-245 LEKDGSFPKPAK
+245 LEKESSFPKPAK
-257 RTDRVSGAGTPPR
+257 RTDWVSGAGTPPR

-290 QTFDHQSKTSLP
+290 QIFDHQSKTGLP

-364 VKSAENDS
+364 VKNAENDNS
-372 NRLDA
+372 RLDA

-389 RSQSSALDVNA
+389 RSQSYALDVNA
-400 RDRDVSQEDTSAPYS
+400 TDRDVSQEDTSAPYS
-415 SDANRSSLPVTETLQ
+415 SDANRSSLPVNETLQ

-444 SSSNISPNIQEV
+444 SSSNISPNVQEV

-465 NISKQSPNPDLE
+465 NISKQSPNLDLE
-477 SSKHSIDQQPLSA
+477 SSKHTIDQQPLSA

-518 KTTSKPDKHAAELMK
+518 KTTSKPDKHTAEFMK

-546 KRSSNTGDENTPSV
+546 KRSSDTGDETTPSV
-560 ASQRRESKEEL
+560 ASQGRESKEEL
-571 YLSPRTRVITTKDSG
+571 YSSPRTRVITTKDSG
-586 LSTDENTQLI
+586 PSTDENTQLI

-606 SNVLKPAAAD
+606 SNVLKPAAVD

-621 IIKVGK
+621 IIKVEK
-627 KENLSQ
+627 KENLSE
-633 ETQETDYNKG
+633 ETQGTDYNKG
-643 PIVLRKSK
+643 PIVLGKSK
-651 NGREKMHLQVTDLPV
+651 SGREKIHLQVTDLPV

-681 GKRLYKPEDESAAYK
+681 GKILYKPENESAAHK

-724 LKTNVQV
+724 LKTNVQIQKGI
-731 QKEEEKICTI
+731 QKEEKKIYII

-752 QTGFDNKGTERKE
+752 QTEFDNKGTEIKE

-775 LDPSSPRTKL
+775 LEPSSPRMKL

-794 QPSPVQISDEDT
+794 QPSQVQSSDEET
-806 ELKKS
+806 EQKRT

-845 QYTNKGNSKVK
+845 QYINKGNSKVK
-856 PTDDAAASLS
+856 PTDDCAASLS
-866 IESKDQNKY
+866 SESKDQNKY

-905 MAKSKADHTVEKSR
+905 MDKSKADHTVEKSR

-927 VNEFTKLPKANNLQ
+927 VNEFTKLPKANHLQ
-941 PRIGFTSTSSK
+941 PRIDFTPPSSK

-968 SSTQQKPNFKV
+968 SSTQQKPHFKV
-979 LSLKDKIDEES
+979 LSLKEKIDEES

-1002 LRSFWDIGP
+1002 LRSFWDIGA

-1026 GNISS
+1026 GNINS
-1031 VTNKKESKELK
+1031 VTCQKESKELK
-1042 ESRAETSQEV
+1042 ESRAETSQAEV
-1052 VMVQQQNQLPE
+1052 IVQQQNQLPE
-1063 RDKTIN
+1063 REKTKKIN

-1079 GQPILWSVNLTRTE
+1079 GQPIPWSVNLTRTE
-1093 NTESLQ
+1093 NAESLQ
-1099 TVGENVGKSVISKP
+1099 IVGKNVGKSVISKP

-1124 KEYIEKMSVPPKEQ
+1124 KEYIEKISVPPKEQ
-1138 HSTFNNGLQKLLKEI
+1138 HSTFNNSLQKLLKEM

-1158 PSIQLVNDKG
+1158 PSFQPASDKG

-1175 IDEHLIVSVKTKQ
+1175 IDERLIVSIKTMQ
-1188 SKTAPTDSKEI
+1188 SKTTPTDSKEK
-1199 AVSPEEEVIETVD
+1199 AKFPKEEVVETVD
-1212 KTFAPS
+1212 KTVAPS
-1218 KAQLDAFNAGLEK
+1218 KAELDSFNAGLEK

-1236 SKISSSSSQN
+1236 SKISSSSSPN
-1246 ITENISEETVSCP
+1246 VTENISEETVSWP

-1273 NTYPTSQREEVLPQ
+1273 NTYPIFQKEEMLPQ

-1311 GKLLK
+1311 GMLLK

-1326 AADVDEGIQ
+1326 AADAHEGIQ
-1335 REKSHK
+1335 RASSH
-1341 EFIPSS
+1341 EEVIPSS
-1347 SQKAMCPGITAYVVT
+1347 SQKTMRPGIAAYVVT

-1374 ETVEKTT
+1374 EIVEKTT

-1400 EASAISFSSYSVD
+1400 EASAISFSSYTID

-1418 VSENVPEEDQRR
+1418 ASENVPEEDRRR
-1430 YYKRITET
+1430 YYKRVTET
-1438 DQAISVTAQGRV
+1438 DQATSVTAQERV
-1450 GAPNVIGTVE
+1450 GTPNEIGTVE
-1460 RSTVPYPDNVNPI
+1460 RTTVPYQDNVSPI
-1473 NTCLE
+1473 NPCLE

-1490 LYAKNGENVSSRLED
+1490 LYAKSGENVSSRPED
-1505 QIDHPVSPGNHHEVT
+1505 QTDHPVSPGNHHEVT

-1531 ELCEFNASLQK
+1531 ELREFNASLQK

-1551 PSEQKSFD
+1551 PYEQKSVD
-1559 NEMHVR
+1559 NEMH
-1565 IQSNRSVN
+1565 
-1573 SSYLLDIDHPQEV
+1573 
-1586 KETVEKAVAPSKSE
+1586 
-1600 LRELN
+1600 
-1605 SGLEK
+1605 
-1610 LLKVVSEMPP
+1610 
-1620 SELKRLNREMY
+1620 
-1631 SMGNVRI
+1631 VRI
-1638 QPNQSVNSTYQQEIN
+1638 QPNQSVNSSYQQDID

-1668 SKAEL
+1668 SKSERN
-1673 SEFNS
+1673 EFNS
-1678 GLKKLLREVSE
+1678 GLEKLLKEVSE
-1689 MQTPQ
+1689 MQTPK
-1694 LKNTDNVMQKSMG
+1694 LKNMDNAMQKSMRI
-1707 MQPNQ
+1707 QPNP
-1712 SVDLTYQPDID
+1712 SVDLTYQQDID
-1723 HPQEVNETIAKA
+1723 HPQEVKETVAKV

-1766 SVDSVIQGRTQP
+1766 SLDSVAQGRTQP
-1778 NQSAYSPYQQEMDHP
+1778 NESAYSPYQQEMDHP
-1793 QETEET
+1793 QEIKET

-1810 CSVLNI
+1810 CSELNI

-1825 SDVSSQ
+1825 SDVASQ
-1831 LPMKMG
+1831 LPTKMG
-1837 KQERPNNS
+1837 KQERPNDS
-1845 VSQAEKESLAIKMPL
+1845 VSQSEKGSLAIKMPL
-1860 AGPSA
+1860 SGPSA

-1877 KRETLKQNDKALKE
+1877 KRETLKQNDTAVKE
-1891 DLVVNEVRGSTLPV
+1891 DHVVNEVRGSILPE

-1913 VQTNLAS
+1913 IQTNLAS
-1920 PDALLKERENGAAV
+1920 TEALPKERENGAAV
-1934 FKTHKMKIKNENER
+1934 IKTHKMEIKNENKR

-1958 SASLADASEATSEV
+1958 STSLADASEATSEV
-1972 NAPFRFRRPSTP
+1972 NAPFRFRRVSTP

-2008 DDAISFGSDLSGS
+2008 EDDTISFGSDLSGS

-2056 KGKIDIPKEE
+2056 KGKVDIPKEE

-2075 TVPSDLDHQF
+2075 TVPSDLDNQF

-2099 AFLQEES
+2099 AFLQEE
-2106 DRDTDTTSESSY
+2106 
-2118 PHGRIKKS
+2118 
-2126 PSSLTNLSG
+2126 
-2135 SSGMASLSSVSGSVI
+2135 VSGSVM

-2285 WFPLKPRTPAAA
+2285 WFLLKPRTPAAA

-2330 WVKECNDLPLLRGNK
+2330 WVKECNDLPLLRSNK

-2368 VAKTTN
+2368 VVKTTS

-2406 ANHFLGGLRIG
+2406 ANRFLGGLRIG
-2417 MGTGKSYGIAVDWM
+2417 MGTGKSYGTAVDWM
-2431 DSTLEETT
+2431 DSTSDETT

-2454 TLPLRMLMVAKL
+2454 TLPLRMIMVAKL

>member
-20 QRDAELKS
+20 QRDAELKRN
-28 KEEER
+28 EEER

-67 HGADIVRASIRR
+67 HGADIIRASIRR
-79 KPTTTAERSQNKS
+79 KPTTIAEQSQNKS

-114 GIREETEE
+114 GIREEREE
-122 GEVKSNQSS
+122 GDVKSNQSS
-131 NAVDAS
+131 NALDAT
-137 LETPQ
+137 LDIPQ

-158 PFNDFTAPEQN
+158 PFNDFIAPEQN
-169 VKSRNSESGTVGLS
+169 IKSRDSESGTTGLS

-194 KETQSKRNVLNN
+194 KESQSKRNLLNN

-213 ASGEQND
+213 ASGEQTD

-230 VPKARKVIYK
+230 VPKARKVIYR

-290 QTFDHQSKTSLP
+290 QIFDHQSKTGLP

-322 NSLERLKQVRFSSS
+322 NSLERLKQVRFSSRT
-336 IGTKQPLQSPQLQ
+336 GTKQPLQSPQLQ
-349 HGKDIGEFDLLESDY
+349 CGKDIGEFDLLE
-364 VKSAENDS
+364 NDTS
-372 NRLDA
+372 RFDA
-377 LQNEQTLPVKSP
+377 LQNEQTLPVKPP
-389 RSQSSALDVNA
+389 RSQSSASSVNA
-400 RDRDVSQEDTSAPYS
+400 TDRDASQEDTSAPYS
-415 SDANRSSLPVTETLQ
+415 SDANRSSLPVNETLHF
-430 LKTSLPMEPVTPRK
+430 KTSLPMEPVTPRK
-444 SSSNISPNIQEV
+444 SSSNISPNVQEV

-465 NISKQSPNPDLE
+465 NISKRSPNPDLE
-477 SSKHSIDQQPLSA
+477 SSKHTIDQQPLSA
-490 KTKSPQVPNASS
+490 KTKSTQVPNAST

-508 KPVLVEDQSA
+508 KPVLVENQSA
-518 KTTSKPDKHAAELMK
+518 KTTSKPDKHAAEFMK
-533 VADESISK
+533 AADESISK

-546 KRSSNTGDENTPSV
+546 KRSSSTGDENTPSV
-560 ASQRRESKEEL
+560 TSQRRESKEEL
-571 YLSPRTRVITTKDSG
+571 YLSSRARVITTKDSG
-586 LSTDENTQLI
+586 PSTDENTPLI
-596 DLSFGNNGKP
+596 DLSFGNHGKP
-606 SNVLKPAAAD
+606 SNVLKPAAVD

-621 IIKVGK
+621 ILKVGK
-627 KENLSQ
+627 KENQSQ
-633 ETQETDYNKG
+633 EIQGTDYNKG
-643 PIVLRKSK
+643 PIVLGKSK
-651 NGREKMHLQVTDLPV
+651 SGREKIHLQVTDLPD

-681 GKRLYKPEDESAAYK
+681 GKMLYKPEDESAAYK
-696 EPTFLTEGKGKPGSK
+696 EPTFLKDGKGKPGSK

-724 LKTNVQV
+724 LKTNVQTGI

-741 KSLLEEDHVQS
+741 NSLLEEDHVQS
-752 QTGFDNKGTERKE
+752 QTGFDDRGIERKE

-775 LDPSSPRTKL
+775 LDPSSSRTKL

-794 QPSPVQISDEDT
+794 QPSQVQISDEET
-806 ELKKS
+806 EQKRR

-816 AFWES
+816 AFWERD
-821 NKTGPRHTNKEGIL
+821 KTGPRLTNKEGIL
-835 STTPSASSTV
+835 STTPSASSTA
-845 QYTNKGNSKVK
+845 QYINKGSRTVK
-856 PTDDAAASLS
+856 PTDSAASLS
-866 IESKDQNKY
+866 SESKVQNKH
-875 SLVTFRRVELS
+875 SLVTVRVELS

-905 MAKSKADHTVEKSR
+905 MEKSKANHNVEKSR

-927 VNEFTKLPKANNLQ
+927 VNEFTKLPKANHLQ
-941 PRIGFTSTSSK
+941 PRIDFTPASSNK
-952 KYEDGKEVS
+952 CEDWKQVS
-961 SENDRNP
+961 PENDRNP
-968 SSTQQKPNFKV
+968 ASTQQKPNFKI
-979 LSLKDKIDEES
+979 LSLKEKIDEES

-995 NPLQFQS
+995 NPLHFQS
-1002 LRSFWDIGP
+1002 LRSFWDIGA
-1011 KSQSRTNMKNETTSP
+1011 KSHVENETTSP

-1031 VTNKKESKELK
+1031 ATYQRESKELK
-1042 ESRAETSQEV
+1042 ESRAEMSEEE
-1052 VMVQQQNQLPE
+1052 VMVQQQNQLPLRE
-1063 RDKTIN
+1063 RTKKIN

-1079 GQPILWSVNLTRTE
+1079 GQPIPWSVNLTRTE
-1093 NTESLQ
+1093 NAESVQ
-1099 TVGENVGKSVISKP
+1099 IVGKNVGKSVISKP
-1113 KEKVDLPEQEV
+1113 EEKVDLLEQEV
-1124 KEYIEKMSVPPKEQ
+1124 KEYIEKRIVPPKVQ
-1138 HSTFNNGLQKLLKEI
+1138 HSTFNSGLQKLLKEM

-1158 PSIQLVNDKG
+1158 PSFQPAGDKG
-1168 VPRKELG
+1168 SPREELG
-1175 IDEHLIVSVKTKQ
+1175 IDEQLIVSVKTMQ
-1188 SKTAPTDSKEI
+1188 SKAAPTDSKEK
-1199 AVSPEEEVIETVD
+1199 AESPKEEVAETVD
-1212 KTFAPS
+1212 KTVAPS
-1218 KAQLDAFNAGLEK
+1218 KAELNAFNAGLEK

-1236 SKISSSSSQN
+1236 SQIPSSSSSQN
-1246 ITENISEETVSCP
+1246 VTENTSEETVSWP

-1267 VMERSH
+1267 VIERSH
-1273 NTYPTSQREEVLPQ
+1273 NTYPRYQKEEALPQ
-1287 EVKETI
+1287 EVKETM
-1293 ERTVVPPKD
+1293 EKTVIPPKD
-1302 ELDELKIGL
+1302 ELHELKIGL

-1326 AADVDEGIQ
+1326 AADADEGIQ
-1335 REKSHK
+1335 RESSYA
-1341 EFIPSS
+1341 EAIPSS
-1347 SQKAMCPGITAYVVT
+1347 SPKAMHPGIAAYVMT

-1381 VPPKAEFHD
+1381 VPPKTEFCD

-1400 EASAISFSSYSVD
+1400 EASKISFSSYSID
-1413 NSKKA
+1413 NSKQGA
-1418 VSENVPEEDQRR
+1418 PESVPEEDGQRF
-1430 YYKRITET
+1430 YKQVTET
-1438 DQAISVTAQGRV
+1438 DQGTSVAAQQRV
-1450 GAPNVIGTVE
+1450 GTPDEIGTVE
-1460 RSTVPYPDNVNPI
+1460 RTTVPYQDNVSPI
-1473 NTCLE
+1473 DTCLE
-1478 KPNEK
+1478 KPDEE

-1490 LYAKNGENVSSRLED
+1490 LHAKSGENVSSQPED
-1505 QIDHPVSPGNHHEVT
+1505 QTDHPISPGNHHEVT

-1531 ELCEFNASLQK
+1531 ELREFNASLQK

-1551 PSEQKSFD
+1551 PSDQKSFD

-1565 IQSNRSVN
+1565 IQPNQSVN
-1573 SSYLLDIDHPQEV
+1573 CTYQQDIDHPQEV
-1586 KETVEKAVAPSKSE
+1586 KETIAKAVAPSKSE
-1600 LRELN
+1600 LSEFN

-1610 LLKVVSEMPP
+1610 LLK
-1620 SELKRLNREMY
+1620 
-1631 SMGNVRI
+1631 
-1638 QPNQSVNSTYQQEIN
+1638 
-1653 HPQEVNETVK
+1653 
-1663 KAVAP
+1663 
-1668 SKAEL
+1668 
-1673 SEFNS
+1673 
-1678 GLKKLLREVSE
+1678 EVSE
-1689 MQTPQ
+1689 MQTPK
-1694 LKNTDNVMQKSMG
+1694 LKSMENAMQKSMG
-1707 MQPNQ
+1707 VQPNQ
-1712 SVDLTYQPDID
+1712 SVDLTYQQDTD

-1744 DFNASLQKLLKE
+1744 DFNASLQKLLRE

-1766 SVDSVIQGRTQP
+1766 SLDSVIQGRTQP
-1778 NQSAYSPYQQEMDHP
+1778 NLSAYSPFQQEMDHA
-1793 QETEET
+1793 QEIKET

-1810 CSVLNI
+1810 CSELNI
-1816 CLEKLLKEA
+1816 CLKKLLKEA

-1831 LPMKMG
+1831 LPTKMG
-1837 KQERPNNS
+1837 KQERPNDS

-1860 AGPSA
+1860 SGPSA

-1877 KRETLKQNDKALKE
+1877 KRETLKQNDKAVKE
-1891 DLVVNEVRGSTLPV
+1891 DHVVNEVRGSALPEI
-1905 RNVAFEKT
+1905 NVAFEKT

-1920 PDALLKERENGAAV
+1920 TEALPKERENGAAV
-1934 FKTHKMKIKNENER
+1934 IKTHKMEIKNENKR

-1958 SASLADASEATSEV
+1958 SVSLADDSEATSV
-1972 NAPFRFRRPSTP
+1972 FRRASTP

-1996 VELVLASPYDDD
+1996 VELLLASPYDDQD
-2008 DDAISFGSDLSGS
+2008 DTISFGSDLSGS
-2021 TCSEE
+2021 TCSEEE

-2056 KGKIDIPKEE
+2056 KGKVDIPKEE
-2066 LVLSAEDVS
+2066 LVLSAEDDQKTDQQQETNENVQGIS
-2075 TVPSDLDHQF
+2075 TVPSDPDNQF
-2085 SNPEKLKRLSQSVP
+2085 SNPEKLKRLSKSVP

-2106 DRDTDTTSESSY
+2106 DDRDTDTTSESSY
-2118 PHGRIKKS
+2118 HHGRIKKS

-2135 SSGMASLSSVSGSVI
+2135 SSGMASLSSVSGSVM
-2150 SIYSGD
+2150 SVYSGD

-2221 KKKTLNPVYNEI
+2221 KKKTLNPVFNEI

-2238 DKALVKTQR
+2238 DTALVKTQR

-2279 LNKQMN
+2279 QNKQMN

-2345 INSFVK
+2345 LNSFVK

-2374 PVFNHTMVYDGFRA
+2374 PVFNHTMVYDGFRT

-2394 CVELTVWDHNKL
+2394 CVELTVWDHHKL

-2417 MGTGKSYGIAVDWM
+2417 MGTGKSYGTAVDWM
-2431 DSTLEETT
+2431 DSTLDETT

-2447 PNTWVED
+2447 PNKWVED

>member
-1 MIDLSFLTEE
+1 
-11 EQEAIMKVL
+11 
-20 QRDAELKS
+20 
-28 KEEER
+28 
-33 VRHLPEKIKNDNQLK
+33 
-48 NMSGQWF
+48 
-55 YEAKS
+55 
-60 KRHRDKI
+60 
-67 HGADIVRASIRR
+67 
-79 KPTTTAERSQNKS
+79 
-92 DKTKNSWVN
+92 
-101 NVNKEVSVPAELS
+101 
-114 GIREETEE
+114 
-122 GEVKSNQSS
+122 
-131 NAVDAS
+131 
-137 LETPQ
+137 
-142 ESSKKVAVS
+142 
-151 PGKQRKN
+151 
-158 PFNDFTAPEQN
+158 
-169 VKSRNSESGTVGLS
+169 
-183 QMPNEDTLSPS
+183 
-194 KETQSKRNVLNN
+194 
-206 RSEEHRQ
+206 
-213 ASGEQND
+213 
-220 ESQRIADQPP
+220 
-230 VPKARKVIYK
+230 
-240 ITDPI
+240 
-245 LEKDGSFPKPAK
+245 
-257 RTDRVSGAGTPPR
+257 
-270 GILKRSSSSSSTDSE
+270 
-285 VLRVN
+285 
-290 QTFDHQSKTSLP
+290 
-302 SSTVLERVAETNP
+302 
-315 PAEDPSQ
+315 
-322 NSLERLKQVRFSSS
+322 
-336 IGTKQPLQSPQLQ
+336 
-349 HGKDIGEFDLLESDY
+349 
-364 VKSAENDS
+364 
-372 NRLDA
+372 
-377 LQNEQTLPVKSP
+377 
-389 RSQSSALDVNA
+389 
-400 RDRDVSQEDTSAPYS
+400 
-415 SDANRSSLPVTETLQ
+415 
-430 LKTSLPMEPVTPRK
+430 
-444 SSSNISPNIQEV
+444 
-456 QTVDETLSQ
+456 
-465 NISKQSPNPDLE
+465 
-477 SSKHSIDQQPLSA
+477 
-490 KTKSPQVPNASS
+490 
-502 ADLQQG
+502 
-508 KPVLVEDQSA
+508 
-518 KTTSKPDKHAAELMK
+518 MK

-546 KRSSNTGDENTPSV
+546 KRSSSTGDENTPSV

-571 YLSPRTRVITTKDSG
+571 YLSPRPRVITTKDSG
-586 LSTDENTQLI
+586 PSTDENTQLI

-606 SNVLKPAAAD
+606 SNVLKPAAVD

-643 PIVLRKSK
+643 TIVLGKSK
-651 NGREKMHLQVTDLPV
+651 NGREKMHLQVTDLPL

-681 GKRLYKPEDESAAYK
+681 GKMLYKPEDESAAYK

-724 LKTNVQV
+724 LKTNVKI
-731 QKEEEKICTI
+731 QKEEEKICPI
-741 KSLLEEDHVQS
+741 KSLLEEDHFQS

-765 PGLLDQGSMQ
+765 PSLHDQGSMQ
-775 LDPSSPRTKL
+775 LEPSSPRTKL
-785 PVLPQHESK
+785 PILPQHESK
-794 QPSPVQISDEDT
+794 QPSPVQISDEET
-806 ELKKS
+806 EQKRS

-821 NKTGPRHTNKEGIL
+821 DKTGPRHTNKEGIL
-835 STTPSASSTV
+835 SSTPSASSTV

-856 PTDDAAASLS
+856 PTDDSAASLS
-866 IESKDQNKY
+866 SESKDQNKY

-894 FLKSSKTGPDI
+894 FRKSSKIGPDI

-941 PRIGFTSTSSK
+941 PRVGFTPPSSK
-952 KYEDGKEVS
+952 KYEDGKVS
-961 SENDRNP
+961 SENDGNP
-968 SSTQQKPNFKV
+968 SSAQQKPNFKV
-979 LSLKDKIDEES
+979 FSLKEKIDEES

-1011 KSQSRTNMKNETTSP
+1011 KSQSRTNMKNETTSSS
-1026 GNISS
+1026 NISS
-1031 VTNKKESKELK
+1031 VTYQKESKELK
-1042 ESRAETSQEV
+1042 DSRAETSQEE

-1063 RDKTIN
+1063 REKTKN
-1069 FKVPESPRQE
+1069 KVLESPRQE

-1093 NTESLQ
+1093 NAESLRI
-1099 TVGENVGKSVISKP
+1099 VGENVGKSVISKP
-1113 KEKVDLPEQEV
+1113 KEKVDLPQQEV

-1138 HSTFNNGLQKLLKEI
+1138 HSTFNNGLQKLLEEM

-1158 PSIQLVNDKG
+1158 PSFQPASDKG

-1175 IDEHLIVSVKTKQ
+1175 IGEHLTVSVKTKQ
-1188 SKTAPTDSKEI
+1188 SKTAPTDSKEKAI
-1199 AVSPEEEVIETVD
+1199 SPKEEVIETVD
-1212 KTFAPS
+1212 KTVAPS
-1218 KAQLDAFNAGLEK
+1218 KAELEAFNVGLEK
-1231 LLKET
+1231 PLKET
-1236 SKISSSSSQN
+1236 SKVSSSSSQN
-1246 ITENISEETVSCP
+1246 VTENISEETVSWP

-1273 NTYPTSQREEVLPQ
+1273 NTYPTFQREEVLPQ

-1293 ERTVVPPKD
+1293 ERTVIPPKD

-1326 AADVDEGIQ
+1326 AADADEGIQ
-1335 REKSHK
+1335 RESSH
-1341 EFIPSS
+1341 EEVIPSS
-1347 SQKAMCPGITAYVVT
+1347 SQKAMRPGIAAYVVT
-1362 QNEAQPPGEAVS
+1362 QNEAQPPGEAIS
-1374 ETVEKTT
+1374 ETVEKTS

-1400 EASAISFSSYSVD
+1400 EASTISFSSYSVD

-1418 VSENVPEEDQRR
+1418 VSEKVPEEDRRR
-1430 YYKRITET
+1430 YYKRVTET
-1438 DQAISVTAQGRV
+1438 DQAASVTAQGRV
-1450 GAPNVIGTVE
+1450 GTVE
-1460 RSTVPYPDNVNPI
+1460 RSTVPYKDNVSPI
-1473 NTCLE
+1473 STCLE
-1478 KPNEK
+1478 KPNEE

-1490 LYAKNGENVSSRLED
+1490 LYAKNGEDVSSRPED

-1531 ELCEFNASLQK
+1531 ELREFNASLEK

-1565 IQSNRSVN
+1565 IQPNQSVN
-1573 SSYLLDIDHPQEV
+1573 SSYQLDIDHPQEV
-1586 KETVEKAVAPSKSE
+1586 KETVEKAVAPSRSE
-1600 LRELN
+1600 LSEFN

-1610 LLKVVSEMPP
+1610 LLKEVSEMPP
-1620 SELKRLNREMY
+1620 SELKRLDHEIY
-1631 SMGNVRI
+1631 SMGNIRI
-1638 QPNQSVNSTYQQEIN
+1638 QPNQSVKSTYHQEVN

-1678 GLKKLLREVSE
+1678 GLKKLLKEVSE
-1689 MQTPQ
+1689 MQTLQ
-1694 LKNTDNVMQKSMG
+1694 LKNMDNAVQKSMG
-1707 MQPNQ
+1707 IQPNQ
-1712 SVDLTYQPDID
+1712 SVDLTYQQDMD
-1723 HPQEVNETIAKA
+1723 HPQEVDETIAKA

-1766 SVDSVIQGRTQP
+1766 SMDSIIQGRTQP
-1778 NQSAYSPYQQEMDHP
+1778 NQSVNSSYQQEMDHP
-1793 QETEET
+1793 QEIKET

-1810 CSVLNI
+1810 CSELNI

-1837 KQERPNNS
+1837 KQERPSDS
-1845 VSQAEKESLAIKMPL
+1845 VGQAEKGSLAIKMPL
-1860 AGPSA
+1860 TGPSG

-1877 KRETLKQNDKALKE
+1877 KRETLKQNDKAIKE
-1891 DLVVNEVRGSTLPV
+1891 DHVVNEVTGSTVPE
-1905 RNVAFEKT
+1905 RNVALEKT

-1920 PDALLKERENGAAV
+1920 PEALLKERENGSAV
-1934 FKTHKMKIKNENER
+1934 FKMHKMEIKNEKKR

-1996 VELVLASPYDDD
+1996 VELLLASPYDDED
-2008 DDAISFGSDLSGS
+2008 DTISFGSDLSDS

-2135 SSGMASLSSVSGSVI
+2135 SSGMASLSSVSGSVM

-2167 FAIDYVEQLKELHI
+2167 FATDYVEQLKELQI

-2203 KTYLLPEKYKL
+2203 KAYLLPEKYKL

-2306 KLALQYVPQPVG
+2306 KLALQYVPQPIA

-2368 VAKTTN
+2368 VVKTTN

-2417 MGTGKSYGIAVDWM
+2417 MGTGKSYGTAVDWM
-2431 DSTLEETT
+2431 DSTLEEIS

>member
-20 QRDAELKS
+20 QRDAELKR
-28 KEEER
+28 KEDER

-67 HGADIVRASIRR
+67 HGADIIRASIRR

-92 DKTKNSWVN
+92 DKTKNNWVN

-131 NAVDAS
+131 NALDAT

-194 KETQSKRNVLNN
+194 KETQSKRNILNS

-213 ASGEQND
+213 ASGEQID

-230 VPKARKVIYK
+230 VPKARKIIYK
-240 ITDPI
+240 ITDPV
-245 LEKDGSFPKPAK
+245 LEKDGSVPKPTK
-257 RTDRVSGAGTPPR
+257 RTDWVSGAGTPPR

-290 QTFDHQSKTSLP
+290 QVFDHQSKTALP

-364 VKSAENDS
+364 VKRAENDS

-389 RSQSSALDVNA
+389 RSQSSALDVNT
-400 RDRDVSQEDTSAPYS
+400 RDRDVTQEDTSAPYS
-415 SDANRSSLPVTETLQ
+415 SDANRSSLPVNETLQ

-444 SSSNISPNIQEV
+444 SSSNISPNVQEV

-477 SSKHSIDQQPLSA
+477 SSKHTIDQQPLSA

-518 KTTSKPDKHAAELMK
+518 KTTSKPDRHAAELMK

-571 YLSPRTRVITTKDSG
+571 YLPPRTRVITTKDSG
-586 LSTDENTQLI
+586 PSTDENTQLI
-596 DLSFGNNGKP
+596 DLSFGNSGKP
-606 SNVLKPAAAD
+606 SNVLKPAAVD

-681 GKRLYKPEDESAAYK
+681 GKMLYKPEDESAAYK
-696 EPTFLTEGKGKPGSK
+696 EPTFFTEGKGKPGSK

-724 LKTNVQV
+724 LKTNVQI

-765 PGLLDQGSMQ
+765 PGLLDQGCMQ
-775 LDPSSPRTKL
+775 LEPSSPRTKL

-794 QPSPVQISDEDT
+794 QPSPIQISDEDM

-821 NKTGPRHTNKEGIL
+821 DTTGPRHTNKEGIL
-835 STTPSASSTV
+835 STTLSASSTV

-856 PTDDAAASLS
+856 PTDDSAASLS
-866 IESKDQNKY
+866 SESKDQNKY
-875 SLVTFRRVELS
+875 SLVNFRKVELS

-941 PRIGFTSTSSK
+941 PRIGLTPTSSK

-968 SSTQQKPNFKV
+968 SSTKQKPNFKV

-1031 VTNKKESKELK
+1031 VTYQKESKECE
-1042 ESRAETSQEV
+1042 ESRADTSQEEV
-1052 VMVQQQNQLPE
+1052 IVQQQNQLPE

-1069 FKVPESPRQE
+1069 FKVPELPRQE
-1079 GQPILWSVNLTRTE
+1079 GQPILRSVNLTRTE

-1099 TVGENVGKSVISKP
+1099 IVGENVGKSVISKP

-1138 HSTFNNGLQKLLKEI
+1138 HSTFNNGLQKLLKEM

-1158 PSIQLVNDKG
+1158 PSIQLVSDKS

-1175 IDEHLIVSVKTKQ
+1175 IDEHPIVSVKTKQ
-1188 SKTAPTDSKEI
+1188 SKTAPTDSKEK
-1199 AVSPEEEVIETVD
+1199 AVSPKEEVVETVD
-1212 KTFAPS
+1212 KTVAPS

-1246 ITENISEETVSCP
+1246 VTENISEETVSCP

-1273 NTYPTSQREEVLPQ
+1273 NTYPTFQREEMLPQ

-1316 ESDASCPLHQ
+1316 ECDTSCPLPQ
-1326 AADVDEGIQ
+1326 AADEGIQ
-1335 REKSHK
+1335 RESSH
-1341 EFIPSS
+1341 EEVIPSS
-1347 SQKAMCPGITAYVVT
+1347 SQKAMCPGIAAYVVT

-1400 EASAISFSSYSVD
+1400 EASAISFSSYNVD

-1418 VSENVPEEDQRR
+1418 VSENVPEDDQRR
-1430 YYKRITET
+1430 YYKRMTET
-1438 DQAISVTAQGRV
+1438 DQATSVTGQGRV

-1460 RSTVPYPDNVNPI
+1460 RSTVPYQDNVNPI

-1478 KPNEK
+1478 KPNEET
-1483 AAKVLLP
+1483 AKVLLP
-1490 LYAKNGENVSSRLED
+1490 LYTKHGENVSSRLED
-1505 QIDHPVSPGNHHEVT
+1505 QIGHPVSPGNHHEVT

-1531 ELCEFNASLQK
+1531 ELREFNASLQK

-1565 IQSNRSVN
+1565 IQPNRSVN
-1573 SSYLLDIDHPQEV
+1573 SSYLVDVDHPQEV

-1600 LRELN
+1600 LSEFN

-1610 LLKVVSEMPP
+1610 LLKEVSEMPP
-1620 SELKRLNREMY
+1620 SKLKRLDREMY
-1631 SMGNVRI
+1631 SMGNVKI

-1678 GLKKLLREVSE
+1678 GLKKLLKEVSE

-1694 LKNTDNVMQKSMG
+1694 LKNMDNVMQKSMG

-1712 SVDLTYQPDID
+1712 SVDLTYQQDID

-1735 VAPSKSELG
+1735 VVPSKSELG
-1744 DFNASLQKLLKE
+1744 DFTASLQKLLKE

-1766 SVDSVIQGRTQP
+1766 TVDSVIQGRTQP

-1793 QETEET
+1793 QEIEET

-1810 CSVLNI
+1810 CSELNI

-1837 KQERPNNS
+1837 KQERPSDS
-1845 VSQAEKESLAIKMPL
+1845 VSQAEKGSLPIKMPL

-1865 SSGYRTE
+1865 SSGYCTE

-1891 DLVVNEVRGSTLPV
+1891 DHVVNEVRASTLPV

-1920 PDALLKERENGAAV
+1920 PEALLKERENGAAV
-1934 FKTHKMKIKNENER
+1934 FKMHKMEIKNENER

-1972 NAPFRFRRPSTP
+1972 NAPFRFRRLSTP

-1996 VELVLASPYDDD
+1996 VELLLASPYDDED
-2008 DDAISFGSDLSGS
+2008 DTISFGSDLSGS
-2021 TCSEE
+2021 TF
-2026 LDPILKAL
+2026 
-2034 KRSADR
+2034 
-2040 QRPSKSLE
+2040 
-2048 DIPSATSN
+2048 
-2056 KGKIDIPKEE
+2056 
-2066 LVLSAEDVS
+2066 S

-2135 SSGMASLSSVSGSVI
+2135 SSGMASLSSVSGSVM

-2306 KLALQYVPQPVG
+2306 KLALQYVPEPVG

-2466 TK
+2466 AK